1 MCINEHTTMT
11 VTEYIKELNAQYKT
25 GKATEHSYRPALKE
39 LLQSLLPKMTI
50 INEPK
55 RYDFGAP
62 DYILMRKDAP
72 VAFIEAKDFV
82 KTNDLAGRKENK
94 EQFDRYKQS
103 LDNIIFTDYLDFWL
117 YRNGEFVDSVRLAE
131 LKGDKIVLVSENEAK
146 FVSLIEHLANAQPQ
160 KITSSKKLAE
170 IMAGKARLLADV
182 IGRTL
187 TKDVDE
193 QGEIYGQMCAFKEVL
208 MHDITPE
215 SFADLY
221 AQTIAYG
228 MFAARLH
235 DTTPDTFSRQEAA
248 SLIPRTNPFLRQ
260 MFQYI
265 AGYDLDERVAWIVD
279 DLAEAFRA
287 SDINKVMAGY
297 GKRTRQTDP
306 MIHFYEDFLSAYDQ
320 RLRKNCGVYYTP
332 QPVVNY
338 IVRAV
343 DEILQSEFGLSM
355 GLADTS
361 KTKIEVLNQKRKKSD
376 KDTYEIET
384 HKVQI
389 LDPAT
394 GTGTFLAEVIH
405 AIHDKMK
412 GQQGLWQ
419 SYVEKH
425 LLPRLNG
432 FELLMASYAMAH
444 LKLDMVLAETGYEA
458 NNSQRLRVY
467 LTNSLEE
474 HHADTGT
481 LFANALSNEA
491 NQANHI
497 KRDAPVMVVLGNP
510 PYSGISGNNFDW
522 IMRLIDDY
530 KYVNGVHFNER
541 KHWLNDDYV
550 KFIRLGQSFVDKNN
564 EGVMAYINNHSFL
577 DNPTF
582 RGMRW
587 SLMQSFDKI
596 YIIDLHGNSKKKEVC
611 PDGSKDENVF
621 DIQQG
626 VSINIFIKN
635 GKKRKG
641 ELAEVYHYDIYG
653 KRQDKY
659 DYLTENS
666 LSSTA
671 FKRLEPNEPFCF
683 FVPRDESN
691 RVEYERGFRMDDV
704 FPLNTTGVLT
714 ARDGLV
720 IDIDKSSLHQRIKTF
735 CDMHYSDTDIRS
747 MFFGNRQEGKYPAG
761 DTRGWSL
768 STARKTIANYDHHT
782 NIKKIDYR
790 PFDTRY
796 IYYHS
801 SMVDWGREKVMRHF
815 IIGDNVGIVVGRQC
829 VSDWRYAFI
838 TNKICEFN
846 LTGTAG
852 RFGSGYAFPL
862 YTYHD
867 EHGTL
872 TRQPNLDMEIVGH
885 IADRIGLQFEEE
897 NSGNIEA
904 FCPMDL
910 LDYIY
915 GVLHSPSYRKKFNE
929 FLKVDFPRIPYPN
942 DAEEFRRIGKIGGEL
957 REVHLMEVKPPI
969 QTQFNVSGNNVVEA
983 TKITDGDSAD
993 VCKVWINAEQYFD
1006 NVPRVAWEFY
1016 IGGYQPAQ
1024 KWLKERKGMT
1034 LEWDD
1039 VMHYQRIISALC
1051 KTNELMNKIDE

>member
-11 VTEYIKELNAQYKT
+11 VTEYIKELNSQYKT

-39 LLQSLLPKMTI
+39 LLQSLLPKMTV
-50 INEPK
+50 INEPR

-146 FVSLIEHLANAQPQ
+146 FVTLIEHLANAQPQ

-235 DTTPDTFSRQEAA
+235 DTTPDTFSRQEA
-248 SLIPRTNPFLRQ
+248 SELIPRTNPFLRQ

-279 DLAEAFRA
+279 DLAEVFRA

-343 DEILQSEFGLSM
+343 DEILQSEFGLPM

-444 LKLDMVLAETGYEA
+444 LKLDMMLAETGYEA

-497 KRDAPVMVVLGNP
+497 KRDAPVMIVLGNP
-510 PYSGISGNNFDW
+510 PYSGESNNKGKW
-522 IMRLIDDY
+522 IMSLMEDY
-530 KYVNGVHFNER
+530 KREPNTDKPLNER
-541 KHWLNDDYV
+541 NPKWINDDYC
-550 KFIRLGQSFVDKNN
+550 KFIRLGQSFVDKNT
-564 EGVMAYINNHSFL
+564 EGVLAYINNHSFL

-626 VSINIFIKN
+626 VSINIFVKN
-635 GKKRKG
+635 GKKPKG
-641 ELAEVYHYDIYG
+641 ELAEVYHCDLYG
-653 KRQDKY
+653 VREFKYNYLLEHSFTTTDFTRIEPSAPFYFFIKRD
-659 DYLTENS
+659 
-666 LSSTA
+666 TA
-671 FKRLEPNEPFCF
+671 NEE
-683 FVPRDESN
+683 VYN
-691 RVEYERGFRMDDV
+691 RGFSVNDM
-704 FPLNTTGVLT
+704 FPVSTVGVVT
-714 ARDGLV
+714 AKDAVL
-720 IDIDKSSLHQRIKTF
+720 IDTSKSLLLDKVA
-735 CDMHYSDTDIRS
+735 DHYQIQPDK
-747 MFFGNRQEGKYPAG
+747 M
-761 DTRGWSL
+761 L
-768 STARKTIANYDHHT
+768 IAN
-782 NIKKIDYR
+782 IDYR
-790 PFDTRY
+790 PFDKRY
-796 IYYHS
+796 VYYDVS
-801 SMVDWGREKVMRHF
+801 KIERPREKVMRHF
-815 IIGDNVGIVVGRQC
+815 TIGDNVGLMTCRQTVIDWSHIGVSKYIVDDSR
-829 VSDWRYAFI
+829 VS
-838 TNKICEFN
+838 NKTKE
-846 LTGTAG
+846 
-852 RFGSGYAFPL
+852 RGYVFPL
-862 YTYHD
+862 YLYDTQD
-867 EHGTL
+867 GK
-872 TRQPNLDMEIVGH
+872 TRRPNLDMEIVGH

-897 NSGNIEA
+897 KSGNIEV

-915 GVLHSPSYRKKFNE
+915 GILHSPSYREQFKE
-929 FLKVDFPRIPYPN
+929 FLKVDFPRIPYPT
-942 DAEEFRRIGKIGGEL
+942 DANEFRRIAEIGGEL
-957 REVHLMEVKPPI
+957 RRVHLMEASLPLVTEFNIKGTPI
-969 QTQFNVSGNNVVEA
+969 VEA
-983 TKITDGDSAD
+983 IKVTDGNDDSL
-993 VCKVWINAEQYFD
+993 CKVWINDEQYFD

-1024 KWLKERKGMT
+1024 KWLKDRKGMK

-1039 VMHYQRIISALC
+1039 VMHYQRIISALY
-1051 KTNELMNKIDE
+1051 KTNELMSKIDE

>member
-1 MCINEHTTMT
+1 MT
-11 VTEYIKELNAQYKT
+11 VVEYIKELNAQYKT

-39 LLQSLLPKMTI
+39 LLQSLLPKMTV
-50 INEPK
+50 INEPR

-117 YRNGEFVDSVRLAE
+117 YRNGEFVDSVRIAE

-215 SFADLY
+215 SFADIY

-235 DTTPDTFSRQEAA
+235 DTTPDTFSRQEA
-248 SLIPRTNPFLRQ
+248 SELIPRTNPFLRQ

-361 KTKIEVLNQKRKKSD
+361 KTKIEVLNQKVKKSD

-405 AIHDKMK
+405 AIHNKMK

-510 PYSGISGNNFDW
+510 PYSGESNNKGKW
-522 IMRLIDDY
+522 IMSLMEDY
-530 KYVNGVHFNER
+530 KREPNTDKPLNER
-541 KHWLNDDYV
+541 NPKWINDDYC
-550 KFIRLGQSFVDKNN
+550 KFIRLGQSFVDKNT
-564 EGVMAYINNHSFL
+564 EGVLAYINNHSFL

-587 SLMQSFDKI
+587 SLMHSFDRI

-635 GKKRKG
+635 GKKRKD
-641 ELAEVYHYDIYG
+641 ELAEVYHCDLYG
-653 KRQDKY
+653 LREFKYNYLLEHSFTTTDFTRIEPSAPFYFFIKRD
-659 DYLTENS
+659 
-666 LSSTA
+666 TA
-671 FKRLEPNEPFCF
+671 NEE
-683 FVPRDESN
+683 VYN
-691 RVEYERGFRMDDV
+691 RGFAVNDM
-704 FPLNTTGVLT
+704 FPVSTVGVVT
-714 ARDGLV
+714 AKDAVL
-720 IDIDKSSLHQRIKTF
+720 IDTSKSLLLDKVA
-735 CDMHYSDTDIRS
+735 DHYQIQPDK
-747 MFFGNRQEGKYPAG
+747 M
-761 DTRGWSL
+761 L
-768 STARKTIANYDHHT
+768 IAN
-782 NIKKIDYR
+782 IDYR
-790 PFDTRY
+790 PFDKRY
-796 IYYHS
+796 VYYDVS
-801 SMVDWGREKVMRHF
+801 KIERPREKVMRHF
-815 IIGDNVGIVVGRQC
+815 TIGDNVGLMTCRQTVIDWSHIGVSKYIVDDSR
-829 VSDWRYAFI
+829 VS
-838 TNKICEFN
+838 NKTKE
-846 LTGTAG
+846 
-852 RFGSGYAFPL
+852 RGYVFPL
-862 YTYHD
+862 YLYD
-867 EHGTL
+867 AQDGKS
-872 TRQPNLDMEIVGH
+872 RRPNLDMEIVGQ
-885 IADRIGLQFEEE
+885 IAEKIGLQFEEE
-897 NSGNIEA
+897 KSGNIEA
-904 FCPMDL
+904 FYPMDL

-915 GVLHSPSYRKKFNE
+915 GILHSPSYREQFKE
-929 FLKVDFPRIPYPN
+929 FLKVDFPRIPYPT
-942 DAEEFRRIGKIGGEL
+942 DANEFRRVAEIGGEL
-957 REVHLMEVKPPI
+957 RRVHLMEASLPLVTEFNIKGTPI
-969 QTQFNVSGNNVVEA
+969 VEA
-983 TKITDGDSAD
+983 IKVTDGNDDSL
-993 VCKVWINAEQYFD
+993 CKVWINDEQYFD

-1024 KWLKERKGMT
+1024 KWLKDRKGMT

>member
-1 MCINEHTTMT
+1 MT
-11 VTEYIKELNAQYKT
+11 ALEYIKELNAQYQT

-39 LLQSLLPKMTI
+39 LLQTLLPKMTV

-62 DYILMRKDAP
+62 DYILIRNDVP
-72 VAFIEAKDFV
+72 TAFIEAKDFV

-131 LKGDKIVLVSENEAK
+131 LKGEKIVLVAENEAK
-146 FVSLIEHLANAQPQ
+146 FISLIEHLANAQPQ

-182 IGRTL
+182 IRRSL
-187 TKDVDE
+187 TEDIDEQSAIYNQMHAIKDVLID
-193 QGEIYGQMCAFKEVL
+193 
-208 MHDITPE
+208 DITPE
-215 SFADLY
+215 RFADIY
-221 AQTIAYG
+221 SQTIAYG

-235 DTTPDTFSRQEAA
+235 DTTLDTFSRKEAA
-248 SLIPRTNPFLRQ
+248 ELIPRTNPFLRQ

-279 DLAEAFRA
+279 DLAEAFRS
-287 SDINKVMAGY
+287 SDINKIMTGY

-306 MIHFYEDFLSAYDQ
+306 MIHFYEDFLKAYDPK
-320 RLRKNCGVYYTP
+320 LRKNCGVYYTP

-343 DEILQSEFGLSM
+343 DEILQSEFGLTD

-361 KTKIEVLNQKRKKSD
+361 KTKMTLLNQKRKKSD
-376 KDTYEIET
+376 KDTYEVET

-405 AIHDKMK
+405 AIHNKMA
-412 GQQGLWQ
+412 GQQGMWQ
-419 SYVEKH
+419 SYVEKD

-432 FELLMASYAMAH
+432 FELMMASYAMAH
-444 LKLDMVLAETGYEA
+444 LKLDIVLAETGYEPKKDE
-458 NNSQRLRVY
+458 RLRVY

-474 HHADTGT
+474 HHKEIDNLWSYA
-481 LFANALSNEA
+481 FSQEA
-491 NQANHI
+491 NGASRL
-497 KRDAPVMVVLGNP
+497 KRDYPVMVVIGNP
-510 PYSGISGNNFDW
+510 PYSGESNNKGKW
-522 IMRLIDDY
+522 ILSLMEDY
-530 KYVNGVHFNER
+530 KREPNTNEPLNER
-541 KHWLNDDYV
+541 NPKWINDDYC
-550 KFIRLGQSFVDKNN
+550 KFIRLGQSFVDKNA
-564 EGVMAYINNHSFL
+564 EGVLAYINNHSFL

-596 YIIDLHGNSKKKEVC
+596 YIMDLHGNSKKKEVC

-641 ELAEVYHYDIYG
+641 ELAEVSHCDLYG
-653 KRQDKY
+653 KRDAKY
-659 DYLTENS
+659 NYLLEHSFTTTDFARIEP
-666 LSSTA
+666 TA
-671 FKRLEPNEPFCF
+671 PFYFFIKRNTANEE
-683 FVPRDESN
+683 VYN
-691 RVEYERGFRMDDV
+691 RGFAVKDM
-704 FPLNTTGVLT
+704 FPTNTVGVVTAKDAILIDNNKAHLLNKVTEHYQIEP
-714 ARDGLV
+714 D
-720 IDIDKSSLHQRIKTF
+720 SSLATMI
-735 CDMHYSDTDIRS
+735 S
-747 MFFGNRQEGKYPAG
+747 
-761 DTRGWSL
+761 
-768 STARKTIANYDHHT
+768 
-782 NIKKIDYR
+782 YR
-790 PFDTRY
+790 PFDDRY
-796 IYYHS
+796 VYYDVTKIERS
-801 SMVDWGREKVMRHF
+801 REKVMRHF
-815 IIGDNVGIVVGRQC
+815 IEGDNAGIVVGRQC
-829 VSDWRYAFI
+829 VSDWRYVFV
-838 TNKICEFN
+838 TDKICELN

-852 RFGSGYAFPL
+852 RFGSGYVFPL

-867 EHGTL
+867 KNGSM
-872 TRQPNLDMEIVGH
+872 TRQPNLDMEIVGQ
-885 IADRIGLQFEEE
+885 IAEKIGLQFEVEK
-897 NSGNIEA
+897 SGDEA
-904 FCPMDL
+904 MFAPIDL

-915 GVLHSPSYRKKFNE
+915 GVLHSPSYRKEFNE
-929 FLKVDFPRIPYPN
+929 FLKVDFPRIPYPT
-942 DAEEFRRIGKIGGEL
+942 DAGEFRRIAKIGGEL
-957 REVHLMEVKPPI
+957 RKVHLMEVKPPI
-969 QTQFNVSGNNVVEA
+969 LTQFNVSGSNIVEV

-993 VCKVWINAEQYFD
+993 VCKIWINAEQYFD
-1006 NVPRVAWEFY
+1006 NVPRVAWEFF

-1024 KWLKERKGMT
+1024 KWLKDRKGIK

-1039 VMHYQRIISALC
+1039 VMHYQHIISALC
-1051 KTNELMNKIDE
+1051 RTEELMNKIDK

>member
-39 LLQSLLPKMTI
+39 LLQSLLPKLTV

-62 DYILMRKDAP
+62 DYILLRNDVP
-72 VAFIEAKDFV
+72 TAFIEAKDFV
-82 KTNDLAGRKENK
+82 KTNDLAGKKENK

-131 LKGDKIVLVSENEAK
+131 LKGDKIMLVSENEAK
-146 FVSLIEHLANAQPQ
+146 FVALIEHLGNAQPQ

-182 IGRTL
+182 IRKSL
-187 TKDVDE
+187 TEDIDEQNALYNQMHAIKDV
-193 QGEIYGQMCAFKEVL
+193 L
-208 MHDITPE
+208 MDDITPE
-215 SFADLY
+215 RFADIY

-235 DTTPDTFSRQEAA
+235 DTTPDTFSRKEAA
-248 SLIPRTNPFLRQ
+248 ELIPRTNPFLRQ

-279 DLAEAFRA
+279 DLAEAFRS

-306 MIHFYEDFLSAYDQ
+306 MIHFYEDFLKAYDPK
-320 RLRKNCGVYYTP
+320 LRKNCGVYYTP
-332 QPVVNY
+332 QPVVSY

-343 DEILQSEFGLSM
+343 DEILQSEFGLAD

-361 KTKIEVLNQKRKKSD
+361 KTKMSLLNQKVKKKD
-376 KDTYEIET
+376 KDTYDVAV

-405 AIHDKMK
+405 TIHNKMA
-412 GQQGLWQ
+412 GQQGMWQ
-419 SYVEKH
+419 SYVENH

-432 FELLMASYAMAH
+432 FELMMASYAMAH
-444 LKLDMVLAETGYEA
+444 LKLYMVLAETGYEPK
-458 NNSQRLRVY
+458 NNERLRVY

-474 HHADTGT
+474 HHNEMDNLWSYA
-481 LFANALSNEA
+481 FSQEA
-491 NQANHI
+491 NGASRL
-497 KRDAPVMVVLGNP
+497 KRDYPVMVVLGNP
-510 PYSGISGNNFDW
+510 PYSGESNNKSPW
-522 IMRLIDDY
+522 ILSLMDSY
-530 KYVNGVHFNER
+530 KREPNTNEPLKER
-541 KHWLNDDYV
+541 NPKWINDDYC
-550 KFIRLGQSFVDKNN
+550 KFIRLGQSFVDKNS

-635 GKKRKG
+635 GKKHKG
-641 ELAEVYHYDIYG
+641 ELAEVYHYDLYG
-653 KRQDKY
+653 KREVKY
-659 DYLTENS
+659 NYLLEHSFSTTDFTR
-666 LSSTA
+666 LSPTAPFYFFVNRSTA
-671 FKRLEPNEPFCF
+671 NEEAYNSGFSLCEAF
-683 FVPRDESN
+683 RTNATGIQTHRDAI
-691 RVEYERGFRMDDV
+691 
-704 FPLNTTGVLT
+704 L
-714 ARDGLV
+714 
-720 IDIDKSSLHQRIKTF
+720 IDIDQSELLKKVGEYYQIEADKSLVKAIS
-735 CDMHYSDTDIRS
+735 
-747 MFFGNRQEGKYPAG
+747 
-761 DTRGWSL
+761 
-768 STARKTIANYDHHT
+768 
-782 NIKKIDYR
+782 YR
-790 PFDTRY
+790 PFDNQY
-796 IYYHS
+796 IYYD
-801 SMVDWGREKVMRHF
+801 VAKVERPRIAVMQHLLS
-815 IIGDNVGIVVGRQC
+815 GDNISIVVGRQC
-829 VSDWRYAFI
+829 VSDWRYALVTKNI
-838 TNKICEFN
+838 SESN

-872 TRQPNLDMEIVGH
+872 TRQPNLDMEIVAKFAGK
-885 IADRIGLQFEEE
+885 IGLVFEAEK
-897 NSGNIEA
+897 SGNEA
-904 FCPMDL
+904 MFAPIDL

-957 REVHLMEVKPPI
+957 REVHLMKVKPPI
-969 QTQFNVSGNNVVEA
+969 QTQFNVSGSNVVEA

-1006 NVPRVAWEFY
+1006 NVPRVAWEFF

-1024 KWLKERKGMT
+1024 KWLKDRKGMK

-1039 VMHYQRIISALC
+1039 VKHYQHIIAALC
-1051 KTNELMNKIDE
+1051 KTDELMQQLDA

>member
-1 MCINEHTTMT
+1 MT
-11 VTEYIKELNAQYKT
+11 VVVEYIKELNAQYKT

-39 LLQSLLPKMTI
+39 LLQSLLSKMTI

-55 RYDFGAP
+55 RYNFGAP
-62 DYILMRKDAP
+62 DYILMRSDVP

-131 LKGDKIVLVSENEAK
+131 LKGDKIVLAVENEAK

-160 KITSSKKLAE
+160 KITSSKRLAE

-182 IGRTL
+182 IGKSL
-187 TKDVDE
+187 TQDIDE
-193 QGEIYGQMCAFKEVL
+193 QGEIYGQMCAFKDVL

-215 SFADLY
+215 QFADIY

-279 DLAEAFRA
+279 DLAEVFRA

-297 GKRTRQTDP
+297 GKRTRQQDP
-306 MIHFYEDFLSAYDQ
+306 MIHFYEDFLKAYDQ
-320 RLRKNCGVYYTP
+320 SLRKNCGVYYTP
-332 QPVVNY
+332 QPAVNY

-343 DEILQSEFGLSM
+343 DEILQSEFGLPM

-361 KTKIEVLNQKRKKSD
+361 KTKVKVLNQKVKKSD
-376 KDTYEIET
+376 KDTYEVET

-412 GQQGLWQ
+412 GQQGMWQ
-419 SYVEKH
+419 SYVESH

-510 PYSGISGNNFDW
+510 PYSGESNNKGKW
-522 IMRLIDDY
+522 IMSLMEDY
-530 KYVNGVHFNER
+530 KREPNTDKPLNER
-541 KHWLNDDYV
+541 NPKWINDDYC
-550 KFIRLGQSFVDKNN
+550 KFIRLGQSFVDKNT
-564 EGVMAYINNHSFL
+564 EGVLAYINNHSFL

-635 GKKRKG
+635 GNKRKG
-641 ELAEVYHYDIYG
+641 ELAEVYHCDLYG
-653 KRQDKY
+653 VREFKYNYLLEHSFTTTDFTRIEPSAPFYFFIKRDTANEALY
-659 DYLTENS
+659 NGGFS
-666 LSSTA
+666 LSDTFLMNA
-671 FKRLEPNEPFCF
+671 IGIQTH
-683 FVPRDESN
+683 RDA
-691 RVEYERGFRMDDV
+691 
-704 FPLNTTGVLT
+704 VL
-714 ARDGLV
+714 
-720 IDIDKSSLHQRIKTF
+720 IDADKSELLRKVAEYYKIDADKG
-735 CDMHYSDTDIRS
+735 YV
-747 MFFGNRQEGKYPAG
+747 
-761 DTRGWSL
+761 
-768 STARKTIANYDHHT
+768 KTIS
-782 NIKKIDYR
+782 YR
-790 PFDTRY
+790 PFDNQY
-796 IYYHS
+796 IYY
-801 SMVDWGREKVMRHF
+801 DTTKVERPRTAVMQHLLM
-815 IIGDNVGIVVGRQC
+815 GDNISIVVGRQC
-829 VSDWRYAFI
+829 VSDWRYALVTRSI
-838 TNKICEFN
+838 SESN

-852 RFGSGYAFPL
+852 RFGSGYVFPL
-862 YTYHD
+862 YLYD
-867 EHGTL
+867 AQDGKS
-872 TRQPNLDMEIVGH
+872 RRPNLDMEIVGQ
-885 IADRIGLQFEEE
+885 IAEKIGLQFEAEL
-897 NSGNIEA
+897 SGNDGTFAPI
-904 FCPMDL
+904 DL

-915 GVLHSPSYRKKFNE
+915 GVLHTPSYREQYKE
-929 FLKVDFPRIPYPN
+929 FLKTDFPRIPYPV
-942 DAEEFRRIGKIGGEL
+942 DANEFRRIAEIGGEL
-957 REVHLMEVKPPI
+957 RRVHLMEAPLPMV
-969 QTQFNVSGNNVVEA
+969 TEFNVAGSNIVEA
-983 TKITDGDSAD
+983 VKVTDGNGDGL
-993 VCKVWINAEQYFD
+993 CKVWINAEQYFD
-1006 NVPRVAWEFY
+1006 NVPRVAWDFY

-1024 KWLKERKGMT
+1024 KWLKDRKGMT

-1051 KTNELMNKIDE
+1051 KTNELMQQLDA

>member
-1 MCINEHTTMT
+1 MT
-11 VTEYIKELNAQYKT
+11 ISEYIKELNSQYKT

-39 LLQSLLPKMTI
+39 LLQTLLPELTV
-50 INEPK
+50 INEPR

-62 DYILMRKDAP
+62 DYILLRQDVPM
-72 VAFIEAKDFV
+72 AFIEAKDFV

-117 YRNGEFVDSVRLAE
+117 YRDGEFVDSVRLAE
-131 LKGDKIVLVSENEAK
+131 LKGDRIVLVAENEAK
-146 FVSLIEHLANAQPQ
+146 FVSLINHLASGQPQ

-182 IGRTL
+182 IYKSL
-187 TKDVDE
+187 TKEVDE

-235 DTTPDTFSRQEAA
+235 DTTPDTFSRQEA
-248 SLIPRTNPFLRQ
+248 SELIPRTNPFLRQ

-279 DLAEAFRA
+279 DLAEAFRV
-287 SDINKVMAGY
+287 SDINKVMKGY

-306 MIHFYEDFLSAYDQ
+306 MIHFYEDFLMAYDQ

-343 DEILQSEFGLSM
+343 DEVLQTELGLPM

-361 KTKIEVLNQKRKKSD
+361 KTTVKVLNQKSKKRD

-444 LKLDMVLAETGYEA
+444 LKLDMVLAETGYIP
-458 NNSQRLRVY
+458 NSNQRLRVY

-474 HHADTGT
+474 YHSDVGT
-481 LFANALSNEA
+481 IFANALSNEA
-491 NQANHI
+491 NQASHI

-510 PYSGISGNNFDW
+510 PYSGESNNKGEW
-522 IMRLIDDY
+522 IMSLMEDY
-530 KYVNGVHFNER
+530 KREPNTDEPLKER
-541 KHWLNDDYV
+541 NPKMINDDYC
-550 KFIRLGQSFVDKNN
+550 KFIRLGQSFVDKNT
-564 EGVMAYINNHSFL
+564 EGVLAYINNHSFL
-577 DNPTF
+577 DNITF

-596 YIIDLHGNSKKKEVC
+596 YIIDLHGNSKRKEIC

-626 VSINIFIKN
+626 VSINIFVKN
-635 GKKRKG
+635 GKKRKD
-641 ELAEVYHYDIYG
+641 ELAEVYHCDLYG
-653 KRQDKY
+653 MRKFKYNYLLEHSFATTDFNRIEPTAPFYFFIRRNTINEESYNEGFSLKSLFIVNASGITTHHDAILIDSSKRALLNKVAEY
-659 DYLTENS
+659 Y
-666 LSSTA
+666 
-671 FKRLEPNEPFCF
+671 KI
-683 FVPRDESN
+683 VPD
-691 RVEYERGFRMDDV
+691 
-704 FPLNTTGVLT
+704 
-714 ARDGLV
+714 
-720 IDIDKSSLHQRIKTF
+720 SSLVEQI
-735 CDMHYSDTDIRS
+735 
-747 MFFGNRQEGKYPAG
+747 G
-761 DTRGWSL
+761 
-768 STARKTIANYDHHT
+768 
-782 NIKKIDYR
+782 YR
-790 PFDTRY
+790 PFDDRFV
-796 IYYHS
+796 YYDVS
-801 SMVDWGREKVMRHF
+801 KVERPREKVMKHF
-815 IIGDNVGIVVGRQC
+815 MLGDNIGLMSCRQTVTDWSHIGVTTKMIEC
-829 VSDWRYAFI
+829 TRVS
-838 TNKICEFN
+838 NKTREK
-846 LTGTAG
+846 TYT
-852 RFGSGYAFPL
+852 FPL
-862 YTYHD
+862 YTYYD
-867 EHGTL
+867 ECGST
-872 TRQPNLDMEIVGH
+872 TRHPNLDMEIVGK
-885 IADRIGLQFEEE
+885 IAEKIGLQFEEE
-897 NSGNIEA
+897 KSGNIEA

-915 GVLHSPSYRKKFNE
+915 GILHSPSYREQFKE
-929 FLKVDFPRIPYPN
+929 FLKVDFPCIPYPT
-942 DAEEFRRIGKIGGEL
+942 DANEFRRVAEIGGEL
-957 REVHLMEVKPPI
+957 RRVHLMEASLPLVTEFNIKGAPI
-969 QTQFNVSGNNVVEA
+969 VEA
-983 TKITDGDSAD
+983 IKVTDGNDDSL
-993 VCKVWINAEQYFD
+993 CKVWINDEQYFD

-1024 KWLKERKGMT
+1024 KWLKDRKGMT
-1034 LEWDD
+1034 LDFEHI
-1039 VMHYQRIISALC
+1039 MHYQYIVSALC
-1051 KTNELMNKIDE
+1051 KTHELMNKIDNIE

>member
-1 MCINEHTTMT
+1 MT
-11 VTEYIKELNAQYKT
+11 ALEYIKELNAQYQT

-39 LLQSLLPKMTI
+39 LLQTLLPKMTV

-62 DYILMRKDAP
+62 DYILIRNDVP
-72 VAFIEAKDFV
+72 TAFIEAKDFV

-131 LKGDKIVLVSENEAK
+131 LKGEKIVLVAENEAK
-146 FVSLIEHLANAQPQ
+146 FISLIEHLANAQPQ

-182 IGRTL
+182 IRRSL
-187 TKDVDE
+187 TEDIDEQSAIYNQMHAIKDVLID
-193 QGEIYGQMCAFKEVL
+193 
-208 MHDITPE
+208 DITPE
-215 SFADLY
+215 RFADIY
-221 AQTIAYG
+221 SQTIAYG

-235 DTTPDTFSRQEAA
+235 DTTLDTFSRKEAA
-248 SLIPRTNPFLRQ
+248 ELIPRTNPFLRQ

-279 DLAEAFRA
+279 DLAEAFRS
-287 SDINKVMAGY
+287 SDINKIMTGY

-306 MIHFYEDFLSAYDQ
+306 MIHFYEDFLKAYDPK
-320 RLRKNCGVYYTP
+320 LRKNCGVYYTP

-343 DEILQSEFGLSM
+343 DEILQSEFSLTD

-361 KTKIEVLNQKRKKSD
+361 KTKMTLLNQKRKKSD
-376 KDTYEIET
+376 KDTYEVET

-405 AIHDKMK
+405 AIHNKMA
-412 GQQGLWQ
+412 GQQGMWQ
-419 SYVEKH
+419 SYVEKD

-432 FELLMASYAMAH
+432 FELMMASYAMAH
-444 LKLDMVLAETGYEA
+444 LKLDMVLAETGYEPKKDE
-458 NNSQRLRVY
+458 RLRVY

-474 HHADTGT
+474 HHKEIDNLWSYA
-481 LFANALSNEA
+481 FSQEA
-491 NQANHI
+491 NGASRL
-497 KRDAPVMVVLGNP
+497 KRDYPVMVVIGNP
-510 PYSGISGNNFDW
+510 PYSGESNNKGKW
-522 IMRLIDDY
+522 ILSLMEDY
-530 KYVNGVHFNER
+530 KREPNTNEPLNER
-541 KHWLNDDYV
+541 NPKWINDDYC
-550 KFIRLGQSFVDKNN
+550 KFIRLGQSFVDKNA
-564 EGVMAYINNHSFL
+564 EGVLAYINNHSFL

-596 YIIDLHGNSKKKEVC
+596 YIMDLHGNSKKKEVC

-635 GKKRKG
+635 GKKCKG
-641 ELAEVYHYDIYG
+641 ELAEVSHCDLYG
-653 KRQDKY
+653 KRDAKY
-659 DYLTENS
+659 NYLLEHSFTTTDFARIEP
-666 LSSTA
+666 TA
-671 FKRLEPNEPFCF
+671 PFYFFIKRNTANEE
-683 FVPRDESN
+683 VYN
-691 RVEYERGFRMDDV
+691 RGFAVKDM
-704 FPLNTTGVLT
+704 FPTNTVGVVTAKDAILIDNNKAHLLNKVTEHYQIEP
-714 ARDGLV
+714 D
-720 IDIDKSSLHQRIKTF
+720 SSLATMI
-735 CDMHYSDTDIRS
+735 S
-747 MFFGNRQEGKYPAG
+747 
-761 DTRGWSL
+761 
-768 STARKTIANYDHHT
+768 
-782 NIKKIDYR
+782 YR
-790 PFDTRY
+790 PFDDRY
-796 IYYHS
+796 VYYDVTKIERS
-801 SMVDWGREKVMRHF
+801 REKVMRHF
-815 IIGDNVGIVVGRQC
+815 IEGDNAGIVVGRQC
-829 VSDWRYAFI
+829 VSDWRYVFV
-838 TNKICEFN
+838 TDKICELN

-852 RFGSGYAFPL
+852 RFGSGYVFPL

-867 EHGTL
+867 ENGSM
-872 TRQPNLDMEIVGH
+872 TRQPNLDMEIVGQ
-885 IADRIGLQFEEE
+885 IAEKIGLQFEVEK
-897 NSGNIEA
+897 SGDEA
-904 FCPMDL
+904 MFAPIDL

-915 GVLHSPSYRKKFNE
+915 GVLHSPSYRKEFNE
-929 FLKVDFPRIPYPN
+929 FLKVDFPRIPYPT
-942 DAEEFRRIGKIGGEL
+942 DAGEFRRIAKIGGEL
-957 REVHLMEVKPPI
+957 RKVHLMEVKPPI
-969 QTQFNVSGNNVVEA
+969 LTQFNVSGSNIVEA

-993 VCKVWINAEQYFD
+993 VCKIWINAEQYFD
-1006 NVPRVAWEFY
+1006 NVPRVAWEFF

-1024 KWLKERKGMT
+1024 KWLKDRKGIK

-1039 VMHYQRIISALC
+1039 VMHYQHIISALC
-1051 KTNELMNKIDE
+1051 RTEELMNKIDK

>member
-1 MCINEHTTMT
+1 MT
-11 VTEYIKELNAQYKT
+11 VVVEYIKELNAQYKT

-39 LLQSLLPKMTI
+39 LLQSLLSKMTI

-55 RYDFGAP
+55 RYNFGAP
-62 DYILMRKDAP
+62 DYILMRSDVP

-117 YRNGEFVDSVRLAE
+117 YCNGEFVDSVRIAE
-131 LKGDKIVLVSENEAK
+131 LKGDKIVLAVENEAK

-160 KITSSKKLAE
+160 KITSSKRLAE

-182 IGRTL
+182 IGKSL
-187 TKDVDE
+187 TQDIDE

-215 SFADLY
+215 QFADIY

-235 DTTPDTFSRQEAA
+235 DKTPDTFSRQEAA

-297 GKRTRQTDP
+297 GKRTRQQDP

-343 DEILQSEFGLSM
+343 DEILQSEFGLPM

-361 KTKIEVLNQKRKKSD
+361 KTKIEVLNQKVKKSD

-444 LKLDMVLAETGYEA
+444 LKLDMVLSETGYEA
-458 NNSQRLRVY
+458 NSNERLRVY

-497 KRDAPVMVVLGNP
+497 KRDAPVMVVIGNP
-510 PYSGISGNNFDW
+510 PYSGISANNFEW
-522 IMRLIDDY
+522 IMRLIEDY

-564 EGVMAYINNHSFL
+564 EGVLAYINNHSFL

-596 YIIDLHGNSKKKEVC
+596 YIIDLHGNSKKKEIC

-641 ELAEVYHYDIYG
+641 ELAEVYHCDLYG

-666 LSSTA
+666 LSSTS
-671 FKRLEPNEPFCF
+671 FKRLEPNEPFYLF
-683 FVPRDESN
+683 IPRDESH
-691 RVEYERGFRMDDV
+691 RAEYEKGFRVDDM
-704 FPLNTTGVLT
+704 FPMNTSGIV
-714 ARDGLV
+714 
-720 IDIDKSSLHQRIKTF
+720 
-735 CDMHYSDTDIRS
+735 S
-747 MFFGNRQEGKYPAG
+747 MG
-761 DTRGWSL
+761 DTF
-768 STARKTIANYDHHT
+768 AIANTREELKQRLEHLMETDYSSAKLTQEYNLGKNYADFILT
-782 NIKKIDYR
+782 SKKSLNLDVSAIVPYSYR
-790 PFDTRY
+790 PFDIKYTY
-796 IYYHS
+796 F
-801 SMVDWGREKVMRHF
+801 DNKVLWRPRTSVMQHF
-815 IIGDNVGIVVGRQC
+815 ILGDNVGLVVSRQC
-829 VSDWRYAFI
+829 ASDWRYVFV

-862 YTYHD
+862 YTYYN
-867 EHGTL
+867 EYGSM
-872 TRQPNLDMEIVGH
+872 TRQPNLDMKIVGQ
-885 IADRIGLQFEEE
+885 IAEKIGLQFEAEQ
-897 NSGNIEA
+897 SGNDGTFAPI
-904 FCPMDL
+904 DL

-915 GVLHSPSYRKKFNE
+915 GVLHTPSYREQYKE
-929 FLKVDFPRIPYPN
+929 FLKTDFPRIPYPA
-942 DAEEFRRIGKIGGEL
+942 DANEFRRIAKVGGEL
-957 REVHLMEVKPPI
+957 RRVHLMEAPLPMV
-969 QTQFNVSGNNVVEA
+969 TEFNVAGSNIVEA
-983 TKITDGDSAD
+983 VKVTDGNGDGL
-993 VCKVWINAEQYFD
+993 CKVWINAEQYFD

-1024 KWLKERKGMT
+1024 KWLKDRKGMT

-1051 KTNELMNKIDE
+1051 KTNELMQQLDA

>member
-1 MCINEHTTMT
+1 MT

-39 LLQSLLPKMTI
+39 LLQSLLPKMTV
-50 INEPK
+50 INEPR

-117 YRNGEFVDSVRLAE
+117 YRNGEFVDSVRIAE

-235 DTTPDTFSRQEAA
+235 DTTPDTFSRQEA
-248 SLIPRTNPFLRQ
+248 SELIPRTNPFLRQ

-343 DEILQSEFGLSM
+343 DEILQSEFSLPM

-458 NNSQRLRVY
+458 NNSQRLRIY

-497 KRDAPVMVVLGNP
+497 KRDAPVMVILGNP
-510 PYSGISGNNFDW
+510 PYSGESNNKGKW
-522 IMRLIDDY
+522 IMSLMEDY
-530 KYVNGVHFNER
+530 KREPNTDKPLNER
-541 KHWLNDDYV
+541 NPKWINDDYC
-550 KFIRLGQSFVDKNN
+550 KFIRLGQSFVDKNT
-564 EGVMAYINNHSFL
+564 EGVLAYINNHSFL

-587 SLMQSFDKI
+587 SLMQSFDRI

-635 GKKRKG
+635 GKKPEG
-641 ELAEVYHYDIYG
+641 ELAEVYHCDLYG
-653 KRQDKY
+653 LREFKYNYLLEHSFTTTDFTRIEPSAPFYFFIKRD
-659 DYLTENS
+659 
-666 LSSTA
+666 TA
-671 FKRLEPNEPFCF
+671 NEE
-683 FVPRDESN
+683 VYN
-691 RVEYERGFRMDDV
+691 RGFAVNDM
-704 FPLNTTGVLT
+704 FPVSTVGVVT
-714 ARDGLV
+714 AKDAVL
-720 IDIDKSSLHQRIKTF
+720 IDTSKSLLLDKVA
-735 CDMHYSDTDIRS
+735 DHYQIQPDK
-747 MFFGNRQEGKYPAG
+747 M
-761 DTRGWSL
+761 L
-768 STARKTIANYDHHT
+768 IAN
-782 NIKKIDYR
+782 IDYR
-790 PFDTRY
+790 PFDKRY
-796 IYYHS
+796 VYYDVS
-801 SMVDWGREKVMRHF
+801 KIERPREKVMRHF
-815 IIGDNVGIVVGRQC
+815 TIGDNVGLMTCRQTVIDWSHIGVSKYIVDDSR
-829 VSDWRYAFI
+829 VS
-838 TNKICEFN
+838 NKTKE
-846 LTGTAG
+846 
-852 RFGSGYAFPL
+852 RGYVFPL
-862 YTYHD
+862 YLYD
-867 EHGTL
+867 AQDGK
-872 TRQPNLDMEIVGH
+872 TRRPNLDMEIVGQ

-897 NSGNIEA
+897 KSGDEA
-904 FCPMDL
+904 MFAPIDL

-915 GVLHSPSYRKKFNE
+915 GILHSPSYREQFKE
-929 FLKVDFPRIPYPN
+929 FLKVDFPRIPYPT
-942 DAEEFRRIGKIGGEL
+942 DANEFRRVAEIGGEL
-957 REVHLMEVKPPI
+957 RRVHLMEASLPLV
-969 QTQFNVSGNNVVEA
+969 TEFNVSGSNKVEA
-983 TKITDGDSAD
+983 IKITEDGDGL
-993 VCKVWINAEQYFD
+993 CKVWINDEQYFD
-1006 NVPRVAWEFY
+1006 NVPCVAWEFY

-1024 KWLKERKGMT
+1024 KWLKDRKGMI
-1034 LEWDD
+1034 LDIDD
-1039 VMHYQRIISALC
+1039 IVHYQHMISALC
-1051 KTNELMNKIDE
+1051 RTNELMSKIDE

>member
-1 MCINEHTTMT
+1 MT
-11 VTEYIKELNAQYKT
+11 PLEYIKELNEQYKT
-25 GKATEHSYRPALKE
+25 GKATEHSYRPALKD

-55 RYDFGAP
+55 RYNFGAP
-62 DYILMRKDAP
+62 DYILMRSDVP

-82 KTNDLAGRKENK
+82 QTNDLAGRKENK

-117 YRNGEFVDSVRLAE
+117 YRNGELVDSVRLAE
-131 LKGDKIVLVSENEAK
+131 LRGDKIVLVNENEAK
-146 FVSLIEHLANAQPQ
+146 FVALIEHLANAQPQ

-182 IGRTL
+182 IRQSL
-187 TKDVDE
+187 TKDIDE
-193 QGEIYGQMCAFKEVL
+193 QGTIYGQMCAFKGVL

-215 SFADLY
+215 RFADIY
-221 AQTIAYG
+221 AQTVAYG

-235 DTTPDTFSRQEAA
+235 DKTPDTFSRQEAA
-248 SLIPRTNPFLRQ
+248 GLIPRTNPFLRQ

-265 AGYDLDERVAWIVD
+265 AAYDLDDRVSWIID

-297 GKRTRQTDP
+297 GKRTRQDDP
-306 MIHFYEDFLSAYDQ
+306 MIHFYEDFLKAYDQ
-320 RLRKNCGVYYTP
+320 SLRKNCGVYYTP

-343 DEILQSEFGLSM
+343 DEILQTEFGLAD

-361 KTKIEVLNQKRKKSD
+361 MTPKGQ
-376 KDTYEIET
+376 

-412 GQQGLWQ
+412 GQQGMWQ

-458 NNSQRLRVY
+458 NSTQRLRVY

-474 HHADTGT
+474 YHPDTGT
-481 LFANALSNEA
+481 LFANTLSNEA
-491 NQANHI
+491 NEANHI
-497 KRDAPVMVVLGNP
+497 KRDAPVMVVVGNP
-510 PYSGISGNNFDW
+510 PYSGESNNKGDAFKW
-522 IMRLIDDY
+522 ITSLMDDY
-530 KYVNGVHFNER
+530 KREPDTDKPLNER
-541 KHWLNDDYV
+541 NPKWINDDYC
-550 KFIRLGQSFVDKNN
+550 KFIRLGQAFVDKNT
-564 EGVMAYINNHSFL
+564 EGVLAYINSHSFL

-587 SLMQSFDKI
+587 NLMQSFDKI
-596 YIIDLHGNSKKKEVC
+596 YIIDLHGNSKKKEAC

-626 VSINIFIKN
+626 VSINIFIKK

-641 ELAEVYHYDIYG
+641 KLAEVYHCDLYG
-653 KRQDKY
+653 KRKVKY
-659 DYLTENS
+659 DYLSEHTF
-666 LSSTA
+666 STTDFTRITPTA
-671 FKRLEPNEPFCF
+671 PFYFFMKRDTANEALY
-683 FVPRDESN
+683 N
-691 RVEYERGFRMDDV
+691 GGFAVNDM
-704 FPLNTTGVLT
+704 FPLNNVGVVT
-714 ARDGLV
+714 SRDRLV
-720 IDIDKSSLHQRIKTF
+720 IDSDKEALLSRIKYFADPT
-735 CDMHYSDTDIRS
+735 MSDGEVRTH
-747 MFFGNRQEGKYPAG
+747 FFGEKGRGDYLAG
-761 DTRGWSL
+761 DNRDWKMS
-768 STARKTIANYDHHT
+768 IAKASIASIDHSQYV
-782 NIKKIDYR
+782 KPMSYR

-801 SMVDWGREKVMRHF
+801 AMIDFGREKVMQHF
-815 IIGDNVGIVVGRQC
+815 LIGDNVGIVVGRQC
-829 VSDWRYAFI
+829 VSDWRYAFV
-838 TNKICEFN
+838 TDKICEFN

-852 RFGSGYAFPL
+852 RFGSGYVFPL
-862 YTYHD
+862 YTYNSID
-867 EHGTL
+867 NNL
-872 TRQPNLDMEIVGH
+872 FTRRPNLNMEIVGE
-885 IADRIGLQFEEE
+885 IADRIGLTFEAEPNDNE
-897 NSGNIEA
+897 GA
-904 FCPMDL
+904 FSPIDL

-915 GVLHSPSYRKKFNE
+915 GILHSPSYRERFNE
-929 FLKVDFPRIPYPN
+929 FLKVDFPRIPYPA
-942 DAEEFRRIGKIGGEL
+942 DANEFRRIAEIGGEL
-957 REVHLMEVKPPI
+957 RRVHLMEVQLPMVTEFNIKGTPI
-969 QTQFNVSGNNVVEA
+969 VEA
-983 TKITDGDSAD
+983 IKVTDGNDDSL
-993 VCKVWINAEQYFD
+993 CKVWINDEQYFD

-1024 KWLKERKGMT
+1024 KWLKDRKGMK
-1034 LEWDD
+1034 LEWDE
-1039 VMHYQRIISALC
+1039 VKHYQHIISALC
-1051 KTNELMNKIDE
+1051 KTNELMQQLDK

>member
-1 MCINEHTTMT
+1 MT
-11 VTEYIKELNAQYKT
+11 LSEYIKELNSQYKT

-39 LLQSLLPKMTI
+39 LLQSLLPKLTV

-62 DYILMRKDAP
+62 DYILLRNDVP
-72 VAFIEAKDFV
+72 TAFIEAKDFV
-82 KTNDLAGRKENK
+82 KTNDLAGKKENK

-131 LKGDKIVLVSENEAK
+131 LKGDKIMLVSENEAK
-146 FVSLIEHLANAQPQ
+146 FVALIEHLGNAQPQ

-182 IGRTL
+182 IRKSL
-187 TKDVDE
+187 TEDIDEQNALYNQMHAIKDV
-193 QGEIYGQMCAFKEVL
+193 L
-208 MHDITPE
+208 MDDITPE
-215 SFADLY
+215 RFADIY

-235 DTTPDTFSRQEAA
+235 DTTPDTFSRKEAA
-248 SLIPRTNPFLRQ
+248 ELIPRTNPFLRQ

-287 SDINKVMAGY
+287 SDINKIMAGY

-306 MIHFYEDFLSAYDQ
+306 MIHFYEDFLKAYDPK
-320 RLRKNCGVYYTP
+320 LRKNCGVYYTP
-332 QPVVNY
+332 QPVVSY

-343 DEILQSEFGLSM
+343 DEILQSEFGLAD

-361 KTKIEVLNQKRKKSD
+361 KTKMSLLNQKVKKKD
-376 KDTYEIET
+376 KDTYDVAV

-405 AIHDKMK
+405 TIHNKMA
-412 GQQGLWQ
+412 GQQGMWQ
-419 SYVEKH
+419 SYVENH

-432 FELLMASYAMAH
+432 FELMMASYAMAH
-444 LKLDMVLAETGYEA
+444 LKLDMVLAETGYEPK
-458 NNSQRLRVY
+458 NNERLRVY

-474 HHADTGT
+474 HHNEMDNLWSYA
-481 LFANALSNEA
+481 FSQEA
-491 NQANHI
+491 NGASRL
-497 KRDAPVMVVLGNP
+497 KRDYPVMVVLGNP
-510 PYSGISGNNFDW
+510 PYSGESNNKSPW
-522 IMRLIDDY
+522 ILSLMDSY
-530 KYVNGVHFNER
+530 KREPNTNEPLKER
-541 KHWLNDDYV
+541 NPKWINDDYC
-550 KFIRLGQSFVDKNN
+550 KFIRLGQSFVDKNS

-635 GKKRKG
+635 GKKHKG
-641 ELAEVYHYDIYG
+641 ELAEVYHYDLYG
-653 KRQDKY
+653 KRDVKY
-659 DYLTENS
+659 NYLLEHSFSTTDFTR
-666 LSSTA
+666 LSPTA
-671 FKRLEPNEPFCF
+671 PFYF
-683 FVPRDESN
+683 FVN
-691 RVEYERGFRMDDV
+691 RSTDNEEVYNRGFSVNDM
-704 FPLNTTGVLT
+704 FPVSTVGVVT
-714 ARDGLV
+714 AKDAVL
-720 IDIDKSSLHQRIKTF
+720 IDTSKSLLLDKVA
-735 CDMHYSDTDIRS
+735 DHYQIQPDK
-747 MFFGNRQEGKYPAG
+747 M
-761 DTRGWSL
+761 L
-768 STARKTIANYDHHT
+768 IAN
-782 NIKKIDYR
+782 IDYR
-790 PFDTRY
+790 PFDKRY
-796 IYYHS
+796 VYYDVS
-801 SMVDWGREKVMRHF
+801 KIERPREKVMRHF
-815 IIGDNVGIVVGRQC
+815 IEGDNVGIVVGRQC
-829 VSDWRYAFI
+829 VSDWRYVFV

-852 RFGSGYAFPL
+852 RFGSGYVFPL
-862 YTYHD
+862 YLYD
-867 EHGTL
+867 AQDGKS
-872 TRQPNLDMEIVGH
+872 RRPNLDMEIVGQ
-885 IADRIGLQFEEE
+885 IAEKIGLQFEEE
-897 NSGNIEA
+897 KSGNIEA

-915 GVLHSPSYRKKFNE
+915 GILHSPSYREQFKE
-929 FLKVDFPRIPYPN
+929 FLKVDFPRIPYPT
-942 DAEEFRRIGKIGGEL
+942 DANEFRRIAEIGGEL
-957 REVHLMEVKPPI
+957 RRVHLMEASLPLV
-969 QTQFNVSGNNVVEA
+969 TEFNVSGSNKVEA
-983 TKITDGDSAD
+983 IKITEGGDGL
-993 VCKVWINAEQYFD
+993 CKVWINDKQYFD

-1024 KWLKERKGMT
+1024 KWLKDRKGMT

-1051 KTNELMNKIDE
+1051 KTNELMSKIDE

>member
-39 LLQSLLPKMTI
+39 LLQSLLPKMTV
-50 INEPK
+50 INEPR

-146 FVSLIEHLANAQPQ
+146 FISLIEHLANAQPQ

-235 DTTPDTFSRQEAA
+235 DTTPDTFSRQEA
-248 SLIPRTNPFLRQ
+248 SELIPRTNPFLRQ

-343 DEILQSEFGLSM
+343 DEILQSEFGLPM

-510 PYSGISGNNFDW
+510 PYSGESNNKGKW
-522 IMRLIDDY
+522 IMSLMEDY
-530 KYVNGVHFNER
+530 KREPNTDKPLNER
-541 KHWLNDDYV
+541 NPKWINDDYC
-550 KFIRLGQSFVDKNN
+550 KFIRLGQSFVDKNT
-564 EGVMAYINNHSFL
+564 EGVLAYINNHSFL

-587 SLMQSFDKI
+587 SLMQSFDRI

-626 VSINIFIKN
+626 VSINIFVKN
-635 GKKRKG
+635 GKKPEG
-641 ELAEVYHYDIYG
+641 ELAEVYHCDLYG
-653 KRQDKY
+653 LREFKYNYLLEYSFTTTDFTRIEPSAPFYFFMKRD
-659 DYLTENS
+659 
-666 LSSTA
+666 TA
-671 FKRLEPNEPFCF
+671 NEE
-683 FVPRDESN
+683 VYN
-691 RVEYERGFRMDDV
+691 RGFSVNDM
-704 FPLNTTGVLT
+704 FPVSTVGVVT
-714 ARDGLV
+714 AKDAVL
-720 IDIDKSSLHQRIKTF
+720 IDTSKSLLLDKVA
-735 CDMHYSDTDIRS
+735 DHYQIQPDK
-747 MFFGNRQEGKYPAG
+747 M
-761 DTRGWSL
+761 L
-768 STARKTIANYDHHT
+768 IAN
-782 NIKKIDYR
+782 IDYR
-790 PFDTRY
+790 PFDKRY
-796 IYYHS
+796 VYYDVS
-801 SMVDWGREKVMRHF
+801 KIERPREKVMRHF
-815 IIGDNVGIVVGRQC
+815 IEGDNVGLIFSRQ
-829 VSDWRYAFI
+829 AI
-838 TNKICEFN
+838 TNNWSHIQATTAMSDNRVHYSNKGIPIC
-846 LTGTAG
+846 A
-852 RFGSGYAFPL
+852 PL
-862 YTYHD
+862 YLFD
-867 EHGTL
+867 AQDGN
-872 TRQPNLDMEIVGH
+872 TRRPNLDMEIVGQ
-885 IADRIGLQFEEE
+885 IAEKIALQFEEE
-897 NSGNIEA
+897 KSGNIEA

-915 GVLHSPSYRKKFNE
+915 GILHSPSYREQFKE
-929 FLKVDFPRIPYPN
+929 FLKVDFPRIPYPT
-942 DAEEFRRIGKIGGEL
+942 DANEFRRVAEIGGEL
-957 REVHLMEVKPPI
+957 RGVHLMEASLPLV
-969 QTQFNVSGNNVVEA
+969 TEFNVSGSNKVEA
-983 TKITDGDSAD
+983 IKIAEGGDGL
-993 VCKVWINAEQYFD
+993 CKVWINDEQYFD

-1024 KWLKERKGMT
+1024 KWLKDRKGMT

-1051 KTNELMNKIDE
+1051 KTNELMSKIDE

>member
-1 MCINEHTTMT
+1 MT
-11 VTEYIKELNAQYKT
+11 VVEYIKELNAQYKT

-39 LLQSLLPKMTI
+39 LLQSLLPKMTV
-50 INEPK
+50 INEPR

-131 LKGDKIVLVSENEAK
+131 LKGDKIVLVSDNEAK
-146 FVSLIEHLANAQPQ
+146 FVLLIEHLANAQPQ

-235 DTTPDTFSRQEAA
+235 DTTPDTFSRQEA
-248 SLIPRTNPFLRQ
+248 SELIPRTNPFLRQ

-343 DEILQSEFGLSM
+343 DEILQSEFSLSM

-361 KTKIEVLNQKRKKSD
+361 KTKIEVLNQKVKKSD

-510 PYSGISGNNFDW
+510 PYSGESNNKGKW
-522 IMRLIDDY
+522 IMSLMDDY
-530 KYVNGVHFNER
+530 KREPNTDKPLNER
-541 KHWLNDDYV
+541 NPKWINDDYC
-550 KFIRLGQSFVDKNN
+550 KFIRLGQSFVDKNT
-564 EGVMAYINNHSFL
+564 EGVLAYINNHSFL

-587 SLMQSFDKI
+587 SLMQSFDRI

-635 GKKRKG
+635 GKKPEG
-641 ELAEVYHYDIYG
+641 ELAEVYHCDLYG
-653 KRQDKY
+653 LREFKYNYLLEHSFTTTDFTRIEPSAPFYFFIKRD
-659 DYLTENS
+659 
-666 LSSTA
+666 TA
-671 FKRLEPNEPFCF
+671 NEE
-683 FVPRDESN
+683 VYN
-691 RVEYERGFRMDDV
+691 RGFAVNDM
-704 FPLNTTGVLT
+704 FPVSTVGVVT
-714 ARDGLV
+714 AKDAVL
-720 IDIDKSSLHQRIKTF
+720 IDTSKSLLLDKVA
-735 CDMHYSDTDIRS
+735 DHYQIQPDK
-747 MFFGNRQEGKYPAG
+747 M
-761 DTRGWSL
+761 L
-768 STARKTIANYDHHT
+768 IAN
-782 NIKKIDYR
+782 IDYR
-790 PFDTRY
+790 PFDKRY
-796 IYYHS
+796 VYYDVS
-801 SMVDWGREKVMRHF
+801 KIERPREKVMRHF
-815 IIGDNVGIVVGRQC
+815 TIGDNVGLMTCRQTVIDWSHIGVSKYIVDDSR
-829 VSDWRYAFI
+829 VS
-838 TNKICEFN
+838 NKTKE
-846 LTGTAG
+846 
-852 RFGSGYAFPL
+852 RGYVFPL
-862 YTYHD
+862 YLYD
-867 EHGTL
+867 AQDGKS
-872 TRQPNLDMEIVGH
+872 RRPNLDMEIVGQ
-885 IADRIGLQFEEE
+885 IAEKIGLQFEEE
-897 NSGNIEA
+897 KSGNIEA
-904 FCPMDL
+904 FYPMDL

-915 GVLHSPSYRKKFNE
+915 GILHSPSYREQFKE
-929 FLKVDFPRIPYPN
+929 FLKVDFPRIPYPT
-942 DAEEFRRIGKIGGEL
+942 DANEFRRVAEIGGEL
-957 REVHLMEVKPPI
+957 RRVHLMEASLPLVTEFNIKGTPI
-969 QTQFNVSGNNVVEA
+969 VEA
-983 TKITDGDSAD
+983 IKVTDGNDDSL
-993 VCKVWINAEQYFD
+993 CKVWINDEQYFD

-1024 KWLKERKGMT
+1024 KWLKDRKGMT

-1051 KTNELMNKIDE
+1051 KTNELMSKIDE

>member
-1 MCINEHTTMT
+1 MT
-11 VTEYIKELNAQYKT
+11 VVEYIKELNAQYKT

-55 RYDFGAP
+55 RYNFGAP
-62 DYILMRKDAP
+62 DYILMRSDVP

-131 LKGDKIVLVSENEAK
+131 LKGDKIVLAVENEAK

-193 QGEIYGQMCAFKEVL
+193 QGEIYGQMCAFKDVL

-215 SFADLY
+215 QFADIY

-235 DTTPDTFSRQEAA
+235 DKTPDTFSRQEAA

-297 GKRTRQTDP
+297 GKRTRQQDP

-343 DEILQSEFGLSM
+343 DEILQSEFGLPM

-361 KTKIEVLNQKRKKSD
+361 KTKVKVLNQKVKKSD
-376 KDTYEIET
+376 KDTYEVET

-412 GQQGLWQ
+412 GQQGMWQ

-458 NNSQRLRVY
+458 NSNERLRVY

-497 KRDAPVMVVLGNP
+497 KRDAPVMVVIGNP
-510 PYSGISGNNFDW
+510 PYSGISANNFEW
-522 IMRLIDDY
+522 IMRLIEDY

-564 EGVMAYINNHSFL
+564 EGVLAYINNHSFL

-641 ELAEVYHYDIYG
+641 ELAEVFHYDLYG

-659 DYLTENS
+659 DYLTGNGFAD
-666 LSSTA
+666 TP
-671 FKRLEPNEPFCF
+671 FRRLEPNEPFYF
-683 FVPRDESN
+683 FIPRDESN
-691 RVEYERGFRMDDV
+691 RAEYEKGFRVDDM
-704 FPLNTTGVLT
+704 FPMNTSGIV
-714 ARDGLV
+714 
-720 IDIDKSSLHQRIKTF
+720 
-735 CDMHYSDTDIRS
+735 S
-747 MFFGNRQEGKYPAG
+747 MG
-761 DTRGWSL
+761 DTF
-768 STARKTIANYDHHT
+768 AIANTREELKQRLEHLMETDYSSSKLTQEYNLGKNYADFILT
-782 NIKKIDYR
+782 SKKSLNLDVSDIVPYSYR
-790 PFDTRY
+790 PFDIRY
-796 IYYHS
+796 TYF
-801 SMVDWGREKVMRHF
+801 DNKVLWRPRTSVMQHF
-815 IIGDNVGIVVGRQC
+815 ILGDNVGLVVSRQC
-829 VSDWRYAFI
+829 ASDWRYAFV

-862 YTYHD
+862 YAYYN
-867 EHGTL
+867 EYGSM
-872 TRQPNLDMEIVGH
+872 TRQPNLDMEIVGQ
-885 IADRIGLQFEEE
+885 IADKISLQFEVEQ
-897 NSGNIEA
+897 SGNEGTFAPI
-904 FCPMDL
+904 DL

-915 GVLHSPSYRKKFNE
+915 GILHSPSYRKQYNE
-929 FLKVDFPRIPYPN
+929 LLKTDFPRIPYPA
-942 DAEEFRRIGKIGGEL
+942 DANEFRRIAKVGGEL
-957 REVHLMEVKPPI
+957 RRVHLMEAPLPMV
-969 QTQFNVSGNNVVEA
+969 TEFNVAGSNIVEA
-983 TKITDGDSAD
+983 VKVTDGNGDGL
-993 VCKVWINAEQYFD
+993 CKVWINAEQYFD

-1016 IGGYQPAQ
+1016 IGGYQPVQ
-1024 KWLKERKGMT
+1024 KWLKDRKGMT

-1051 KTNELMNKIDE
+1051 KTNELMIKLDD

>member
-1 MCINEHTTMT
+1 MT

-62 DYILMRKDAP
+62 DYILMRSDVP

-131 LKGDKIVLVSENEAK
+131 LKDDKIVLVSENEAK

-182 IGRTL
+182 ISRTL
-187 TKDVDE
+187 SKDMDE
-193 QGEIYGQMCAFKEVL
+193 QGEIYGQMCAFKDVL

-235 DTTPDTFSRQEAA
+235 DPTPDTFSRQEAA

-343 DEILQSEFGLSM
+343 DEILQSEFGLPM

-361 KTKIEVLNQKRKKSD
+361 KTTIEVLNQKRKKSD

-510 PYSGISGNNFDW
+510 PYSGISDNNFDW

-641 ELAEVYHYDIYG
+641 ELAEVYHCDIYG

-666 LSSTA
+666 LSSSA
-671 FKRLEPNEPFCF
+671 FKRLEPNEPFYF

-768 STARKTIANYDHHT
+768 STARKTIADYDHHA

-801 SMVDWGREKVMRHF
+801 SMVDWGREKVMQHF
-815 IIGDNVGIVVGRQC
+815 MLGENIGLMTCRQTVIDWSHIGVSTHIVDDSR
-829 VSDWRYAFI
+829 VS
-838 TNKICEFN
+838 NKTKE
-846 LTGTAG
+846 
-852 RFGSGYAFPL
+852 RGYVFPL
-862 YTYHD
+862 YIYHN
-867 EHGTL
+867 EYGSM
-872 TRQPNLDMEIVGH
+872 TRQPNLDMEIVGQ
-885 IADRIGLQFEEE
+885 IAEKIGLQFEEE
-897 NSGNIEA
+897 KSGNDGM
-904 FCPMDL
+904 FSPMDL

-915 GVLHSPSYRKKFNE
+915 GILHSPSYREKFNE
-929 FLKVDFPRIPYPN
+929 FLKVDFPRIPYPTN
-942 DAEEFRRIGKIGGEL
+942 ASEFWRIAKVGGEL
-957 REVHLMEVKPPI
+957 RKVHLMEAALPMV
-969 QTQFNVSGNNVVEA
+969 TEFNVAGSNTVEA
-983 TKITDGDSAD
+983 IKTTDGNSED
-993 VCKVWINAEQYFD
+993 VTRVWINDEQYFD
-1006 NVPRVAWEFY
+1006 GVPRVAWEFY

-1024 KWLKERKGMT
+1024 KWLKDRKGMK

-1039 VMHYQRIISALC
+1039 VIHYQRIISALC
-1051 KTNELMNKIDE
+1051 KTNELMSKIDE

>member
-1 MCINEHTTMT
+1 MT
-11 VTEYIKELNAQYKT
+11 VVEYIKELNAQYKT

-39 LLQSLLPKMTI
+39 LLQSLLPKMTV
-50 INEPK
+50 INEPR

-131 LKGDKIVLVSENEAK
+131 LKGDKIVLVSDNEAK
-146 FVSLIEHLANAQPQ
+146 FVLLIEHLANAQPQ

-235 DTTPDTFSRQEAA
+235 DTTPDTFSRQEA
-248 SLIPRTNPFLRQ
+248 SELIPRTNPFLRQ

-343 DEILQSEFGLSM
+343 DEILQSEFSLSM

-361 KTKIEVLNQKRKKSD
+361 KTKIEVLNQKVKKSD

-510 PYSGISGNNFDW
+510 PYSGESNNKGKW
-522 IMRLIDDY
+522 IMSLMDDY
-530 KYVNGVHFNER
+530 KREPNTDKPLNER
-541 KHWLNDDYV
+541 NPKWINDDYC
-550 KFIRLGQSFVDKNN
+550 KFIRLGQSFVDKNT
-564 EGVMAYINNHSFL
+564 EGVLAYINNHSFL

-587 SLMQSFDKI
+587 SLMQSFDRI

-635 GKKRKG
+635 GKKPEG
-641 ELAEVYHYDIYG
+641 ELAEVYHCDLYG
-653 KRQDKY
+653 LREFKYNYLLEHSFTTTDFTRIEPSAPFYFFIKRD
-659 DYLTENS
+659 
-666 LSSTA
+666 TA
-671 FKRLEPNEPFCF
+671 NEE
-683 FVPRDESN
+683 VYN
-691 RVEYERGFRMDDV
+691 RGFAVNDM
-704 FPLNTTGVLT
+704 FPVSTVGVVT
-714 ARDGLV
+714 AKDAVL
-720 IDIDKSSLHQRIKTF
+720 IDTSKSLLLDKVA
-735 CDMHYSDTDIRS
+735 DHYQIQPDK
-747 MFFGNRQEGKYPAG
+747 M
-761 DTRGWSL
+761 L
-768 STARKTIANYDHHT
+768 IAN
-782 NIKKIDYR
+782 IDYR
-790 PFDTRY
+790 PFDKRY
-796 IYYHS
+796 VYYDVS
-801 SMVDWGREKVMRHF
+801 KIERPREKVMRHF
-815 IIGDNVGIVVGRQC
+815 TIGDNVGLMTCRQTVIDWSHIGVSKYIVDDSR
-829 VSDWRYAFI
+829 VS
-838 TNKICEFN
+838 NKTKE
-846 LTGTAG
+846 
-852 RFGSGYAFPL
+852 RGYVFPL
-862 YTYHD
+862 YLYD
-867 EHGTL
+867 AQDGKS
-872 TRQPNLDMEIVGH
+872 RRPNLDMEIVGQ
-885 IADRIGLQFEEE
+885 IAEKIGLQFEEE
-897 NSGNIEA
+897 KSGNIEA
-904 FCPMDL
+904 FYPMDL

-915 GVLHSPSYRKKFNE
+915 GILHSPSYREQFKE
-929 FLKVDFPRIPYPN
+929 FLKVDFPRIPYPT
-942 DAEEFRRIGKIGGEL
+942 DANEFRRVAEIGGEL
-957 REVHLMEVKPPI
+957 RRVHLMEASLPLV
-969 QTQFNVSGNNVVEA
+969 TEFNVSGSNKVEA
-983 TKITDGDSAD
+983 IKITEGGDGL
-993 VCKVWINAEQYFD
+993 CKVWINDKQYFD

-1024 KWLKERKGMT
+1024 KWLKDRKGMT

-1051 KTNELMNKIDE
+1051 KTNELMSKIDE

>member
-39 LLQSLLPKMTI
+39 LLQSLLPKMTV
-50 INEPK
+50 INEPR

-62 DYILMRKDAP
+62 DYILMRKGAP

-131 LKGDKIVLVSENEAK
+131 LKGDKIMLVSENEAK

-235 DTTPDTFSRQEAA
+235 DLTPDTFSRQEAA

-444 LKLDMVLAETGYEA
+444 LKLDMMLAETGYEA

-510 PYSGISGNNFDW
+510 PYSGESNNKGKW
-522 IMRLIDDY
+522 IMSLMEDY
-530 KYVNGVHFNER
+530 KREPNTDKPLNER
-541 KHWLNDDYV
+541 NPKWINDDYC
-550 KFIRLGQSFVDKNN
+550 KFIRLGQSFVDKNT
-564 EGVMAYINNHSFL
+564 EGVLAYINNHSFL

-635 GKKRKG
+635 GKKHKG
-641 ELAEVYHYDIYG
+641 ELAEVYHCDLYG
-653 KRQDKY
+653 KREVKY
-659 DYLTENS
+659 NYLLEHSFSTTDFTR
-666 LSSTA
+666 LSPTAPFYFFVNRSTA
-671 FKRLEPNEPFCF
+671 NEEAYNSGFSLCEAF
-683 FVPRDESN
+683 RTNATGIQTHRDAI
-691 RVEYERGFRMDDV
+691 
-704 FPLNTTGVLT
+704 L
-714 ARDGLV
+714 
-720 IDIDKSSLHQRIKTF
+720 IDIDQSKLLKKVGEYYQIEADKSLVKAIS
-735 CDMHYSDTDIRS
+735 
-747 MFFGNRQEGKYPAG
+747 
-761 DTRGWSL
+761 
-768 STARKTIANYDHHT
+768 
-782 NIKKIDYR
+782 YR
-790 PFDTRY
+790 PFDNQY
-796 IYYHS
+796 IYYD
-801 SMVDWGREKVMRHF
+801 VAKVERPRIAVMQHLLY
-815 IIGDNVGIVVGRQC
+815 GDNISIVVGRQC
-829 VSDWRYAFI
+829 VSDWRYALVTKNI
-838 TNKICEFN
+838 SESN

-862 YTYHD
+862 YIYHD

-872 TRQPNLDMEIVGH
+872 TRQPNLDMEIV
-885 IADRIGLQFEEE
+885 AKFAEKIGLVFEAEK
-897 NSGNIEA
+897 SGNEA
-904 FCPMDL
+904 MFAPIDL

-915 GVLHSPSYRKKFNE
+915 GILHSPSYREQFKE
-929 FLKVDFPRIPYPN
+929 FLKVDFPRIPYPTAAN
-942 DAEEFRRIGKIGGEL
+942 EVRRIAEIGGEL
-957 REVHLMEVKPPI
+957 RRVHLMEASLPLVTEFNIKGTPI
-969 QTQFNVSGNNVVEA
+969 VEA
-983 TKITDGDSAD
+983 IKVTDGNDDSL
-993 VCKVWINAEQYFD
+993 CKVWINDEQYFD

-1024 KWLKERKGMT
+1024 KWLKDRKGMT

-1051 KTNELMNKIDE
+1051 KTNELMIKLDD

>member
-1 MCINEHTTMT
+1 MT
-11 VTEYIKELNAQYKT
+11 LSEYIKELNSQYKT

-39 LLQSLLPKMTI
+39 LLQSLLPKLTV
-50 INEPK
+50 INEPR

-117 YRNGEFVDSVRLAE
+117 YRNGEFVDSVRIAE

-235 DTTPDTFSRQEAA
+235 DTTPDTFSRQEA
-248 SLIPRTNPFLRQ
+248 SELIPRTNPFLRQ

-320 RLRKNCGVYYTP
+320 CLRKNCGVYYTP

-343 DEILQSEFGLSM
+343 DEILQSEFGLPM

-361 KTKIEVLNQKRKKSD
+361 KTTIEVLNQKRKKSD

-510 PYSGISGNNFDW
+510 PYSGISDNNFDW

-641 ELAEVYHYDIYG
+641 ELAEVYHCDIYG

-671 FKRLEPNEPFCF
+671 FKRLEPNEPFYF

-735 CDMHYSDTDIRS
+735 CDTHYSDTDIRS

-768 STARKTIANYDHHT
+768 STARKTIADYDHHA

-801 SMVDWGREKVMRHF
+801 SMVDWGREKVMQHF
-815 IIGDNVGIVVGRQC
+815 MLGENIGLMTCRQTVIDWSHIGVSTHIVDDSR
-829 VSDWRYAFI
+829 VS
-838 TNKICEFN
+838 NKTKE
-846 LTGTAG
+846 
-852 RFGSGYAFPL
+852 RGYVFPL
-862 YTYHD
+862 YIYHN
-867 EHGTL
+867 EYGSM
-872 TRQPNLDMEIVGH
+872 TRQPNLDMEIVCQ
-885 IADRIGLQFEEE
+885 IAEKIGLQFEEE
-897 NSGNIEA
+897 KSGNIEA

-915 GVLHSPSYRKKFNE
+915 GILHSPSYREQFKE
-929 FLKVDFPRIPYPN
+929 FLKVDFPRIPYPT
-942 DAEEFRRIGKIGGEL
+942 DANEFRRVVEIGGEL
-957 REVHLMEVKPPI
+957 RRVHLMEASLPLV
-969 QTQFNVSGNNVVEA
+969 TEFNVAGSNTIEA
-983 TKITDGDSAD
+983 IKITEGGDGL
-993 VCKVWINAEQYFD
+993 CKVWINDEQYFD

-1024 KWLKERKGMT
+1024 KWLKDRKGMT

-1039 VMHYQRIISALC
+1039 VMHYQHIIAALC
-1051 KTNELMNKIDE
+1051 KTDELMQQLDA

>member
-1 MCINEHTTMT
+1 MT
-11 VTEYIKELNAQYKT
+11 VVEYIKELNAQYKT

-39 LLQSLLPKMTI
+39 LLQSLLSKMTI

-55 RYDFGAP
+55 RYNFGAP
-62 DYILMRKDAP
+62 DYILMRSDVP

-131 LKGDKIVLVSENEAK
+131 LKGDKIVLAVENEAK

-182 IGRTL
+182 IGKSL
-187 TKDVDE
+187 TQDIDE
-193 QGEIYGQMCAFKEVL
+193 QGEIYGQMCAFKDVL

-215 SFADLY
+215 QFADIY

-235 DTTPDTFSRQEAA
+235 DKTPDTFSRQEAA

-297 GKRTRQTDP
+297 GKRTRQQDP

-343 DEILQSEFGLSM
+343 DEILQSEFGLPM

-361 KTKIEVLNQKRKKSD
+361 KTKVKVLNQKVKKSD
-376 KDTYEIET
+376 KDTYEVET

-412 GQQGLWQ
+412 GQQGMWQ

-458 NNSQRLRVY
+458 NSNERLRVY

-510 PYSGISGNNFDW
+510 PYSGESNNKGKW
-522 IMRLIDDY
+522 IMSLMEDY
-530 KYVNGVHFNER
+530 KREPNTDKPLNER
-541 KHWLNDDYV
+541 NPKWINDDYC
-550 KFIRLGQSFVDKNN
+550 KFIRLGQSFVDKNT
-564 EGVMAYINNHSFL
+564 EGVLAYINNHSFL

-587 SLMQSFDKI
+587 SLMQSFDRI

-635 GKKRKG
+635 GNKRKG
-641 ELAEVYHYDIYG
+641 ELAEVYHCDLYG
-653 KRQDKY
+653 VREFKYNYLLEHSFTTTDFTRIEPSAPFYFFIKRD
-659 DYLTENS
+659 
-666 LSSTA
+666 TA
-671 FKRLEPNEPFCF
+671 NEE
-683 FVPRDESN
+683 VYN
-691 RVEYERGFRMDDV
+691 RGFSVNDM
-704 FPLNTTGVLT
+704 FPVSTVGVVT
-714 ARDGLV
+714 AKDAVL
-720 IDIDKSSLHQRIKTF
+720 IDTSKSLLLDKVA
-735 CDMHYSDTDIRS
+735 DHYQIQPDK
-747 MFFGNRQEGKYPAG
+747 M
-761 DTRGWSL
+761 L
-768 STARKTIANYDHHT
+768 IAN
-782 NIKKIDYR
+782 IDYR
-790 PFDTRY
+790 PFDKRY
-796 IYYHS
+796 VYYDVS
-801 SMVDWGREKVMRHF
+801 KIERPREKVMRHF
-815 IIGDNVGIVVGRQC
+815 TIGDNVGLMTCRQTVIDWSHIGVSKYIVDDSR
-829 VSDWRYAFI
+829 VS
-838 TNKICEFN
+838 NKTKE
-846 LTGTAG
+846 
-852 RFGSGYAFPL
+852 RGYVFPL
-862 YTYHD
+862 YLYDTQD
-867 EHGTL
+867 GK
-872 TRQPNLDMEIVGH
+872 TRRPNLNMEIVGH

-897 NSGNIEA
+897 KSGNIEA

-915 GVLHSPSYRKKFNE
+915 GILHSPSYREQFKE
-929 FLKVDFPRIPYPN
+929 FLKVDFPRIPYPT
-942 DAEEFRRIGKIGGEL
+942 DANEFRRVAEIGGEL
-957 REVHLMEVKPPI
+957 RGVHLMEASLPLV
-969 QTQFNVSGNNVVEA
+969 TEFNVAGSNIVEA
-983 TKITDGDSAD
+983 VKVTDGNGDGL
-993 VCKVWINAEQYFD
+993 CKVWINAEQYFD

-1024 KWLKERKGMT
+1024 KWLKDRKGMT

-1051 KTNELMNKIDE
+1051 KTNELMKQLDD

>member
-1 MCINEHTTMT
+1 MT
-11 VTEYIKELNAQYKT
+11 VIEYIKELNAQYKT

-55 RYDFGAP
+55 RYNFGAP
-62 DYILMRKDAP
+62 DYILIRGDVP
-72 VAFIEAKDFV
+72 VAFIEAKDFA
-82 KTNDLAGRKENK
+82 KTNDLSGRKENR

-131 LKGDKIVLVSENEAK
+131 LKGDKIMLVSENEAK
-146 FVSLIEHLANAQPQ
+146 FVALIEHLGNAQPQ

-182 IGRTL
+182 IRKSL
-187 TKDVDE
+187 TEDIDEQNALYNQMHAIKDV
-193 QGEIYGQMCAFKEVL
+193 L
-208 MHDITPE
+208 MDDITPE
-215 SFADLY
+215 RFADIY

-235 DTTPDTFSRQEAA
+235 DTTPDTFSRKEAA
-248 SLIPRTNPFLRQ
+248 ELIPRTNPFLRQ

-287 SDINKVMAGY
+287 SDITKIMKGY

-306 MIHFYEDFLSAYDQ
+306 MIHFYEDFLKAYNPK
-320 RLRKNCGVYYTP
+320 LRKNCGVYYTP
-332 QPVVNY
+332 QPVVSY

-343 DEILQSEFGLSM
+343 DEILQSEFSLAD

-361 KTKIEVLNQKRKKSD
+361 KTKMSLLNQKVKKKD
-376 KDTYEIET
+376 KDTYDVT
-384 HKVQI
+384 VHKVQI

-405 AIHDKMK
+405 TIHNKMA
-412 GQQGLWQ
+412 GQQGMWQ
-419 SYVEKH
+419 SYVENH

-432 FELLMASYAMAH
+432 FELMMASYAMAH
-444 LKLDMVLAETGYEA
+444 LKLDMVLAETGYKPK
-458 NNSQRLRVY
+458 NNERLRVY

-474 HHADTGT
+474 HHNEMDNLWSYA
-481 LFANALSNEA
+481 FSQEA
-491 NQANHI
+491 NGASRL
-497 KRDAPVMVVLGNP
+497 KRDYPVMVVLGNP
-510 PYSGISGNNFDW
+510 PYSGESNNKSPW
-522 IMRLIDDY
+522 ILSLMDSY
-530 KYVNGVHFNER
+530 KREPNTNEPLKER
-541 KHWLNDDYV
+541 NPKWINDDYC
-550 KFIRLGQSFVDKNN
+550 KFIRLGQSFVDKNS

-635 GKKRKG
+635 GKKHKG
-641 ELAEVYHYDIYG
+641 ELAEVYHYDLYG
-653 KRQDKY
+653 KRDVKY
-659 DYLTENS
+659 NYLLEHSFSTTDFTR
-666 LSSTA
+666 LSPTAPFYFFVNRSTA
-671 FKRLEPNEPFCF
+671 NEE
-683 FVPRDESN
+683 VYN
-691 RVEYERGFRMDDV
+691 RGFSVNDM
-704 FPLNTTGVLT
+704 FPLNNVGVVT
-714 ARDGLV
+714 SRDGLV
-720 IDIDKSSLHQRIKTF
+720 IDSDKEALLSRIKYFADPT
-735 CDMHYSDTDIRS
+735 MSDGEVRTH
-747 MFFGNRQEGKYPAG
+747 FFGEKGRGDYLAG
-761 DTRGWSL
+761 DNRDWKMS
-768 STARKTIANYDHHT
+768 IAKASIASIDHSRYV
-782 NIKKIDYR
+782 KPMSYR

-801 SMVDWGREKVMRHF
+801 AMIDFGREKVMQHF
-815 IIGDNVGIVVGRQC
+815 LIGDNVGIVVGRQC
-829 VSDWRYAFI
+829 VSDWRYAFV
-838 TNKICEFN
+838 TDKICEFN

-852 RFGSGYAFPL
+852 RFGSGYVFPL
-862 YTYHD
+862 YTYNSID
-867 EHGTL
+867 NNL
-872 TRQPNLDMEIVGH
+872 FTRRPNLNMEIVGE
-885 IADRIGLQFEEE
+885 IADRIGLTFEAEPNDNE
-897 NSGNIEA
+897 GA
-904 FCPMDL
+904 FSPIDL

-915 GVLHSPSYRKKFNE
+915 GVLHSPSYREQFKE
-929 FLKVDFPRIPYPN
+929 FLKVDFPRIPYPT
-942 DAEEFRRIGKIGGEL
+942 DANEFRRVSEIGGEL

-969 QTQFNVSGNNVVEA
+969 QTQFNVSGSNVVEA

-1024 KWLKERKGMT
+1024 KWLKDRKGMT

-1039 VMHYQRIISALC
+1039 VIHYQRIIAALC
-1051 KTNELMNKIDE
+1051 KTHELMQQLEEHPN

>member
-1 MCINEHTTMT
+1 MT
-11 VTEYIKELNAQYKT
+11 VVEYIKELNAQYKT

-39 LLQSLLPKMTI
+39 LLQSLLPKMTV
-50 INEPK
+50 INEPR

-72 VAFIEAKDFV
+72 VAFIEAKDFI

-117 YRNGEFVDSVRLAE
+117 YRNGEFVDSVRIAE

-235 DTTPDTFSRQEAA
+235 DTTPDTFSRQEA
-248 SLIPRTNPFLRQ
+248 SELIPRTNPFLRQ

-338 IVRAV
+338 IVRTV

-361 KTKIEVLNQKRKKSD
+361 KTKIEVLNQKVKKSD

-444 LKLDMVLAETGYEA
+444 LKLDMVLAETGYES

-510 PYSGISGNNFDW
+510 PYSGISANNFEW
-522 IMRLIDDY
+522 IMRLIEDY
-530 KYVNGVHFNER
+530 KYVNGAHFNER

-564 EGVMAYINNHSFL
+564 EGVLAYINNHSFL

-641 ELAEVYHYDIYG
+641 ELAEVFHYDLYG

-659 DYLTENS
+659 DYLTGNGFAD
-666 LSSTA
+666 TP
-671 FKRLEPNEPFCF
+671 FRRLEPNEPFFF

-691 RVEYERGFRMDDV
+691 RTVYEQGFCVNDM
-704 FPLNTTGVLT
+704 FPLNTSGIVT

-720 IDIDKSSLHQRIKTF
+720 IDVDKDTLYKRIEYF
-735 CDMHYSDTDIRS
+735 CDNSNSDTDVRR
-747 MFFGNRQEGKYPAG
+747 MLFGDRKDGKYLAG
-761 DTRGWSL
+761 DTRGWKL
-768 STARKTIANYDHHT
+768 GVARKEIENFDHEAL
-782 NIKKIDYR
+782 IKQLCYR

-801 SMVDWGREKVMRHF
+801 SMVDWGREKVMQHF
-815 IIGDNVGIVVGRQC
+815 LIGDNVGIVVGRQC
-829 VSDWRYAFI
+829 VSDWRYAFV
-838 TNKICEFN
+838 TDKICEFN

-852 RFGSGYAFPL
+852 RFGSGYVFPL
-862 YTYHD
+862 YTYNSID
-867 EHGTL
+867 NNL
-872 TRQPNLDMEIVGH
+872 FTRRPNLNMEIVGQ
-885 IADRIGLQFEEE
+885 IAEKIGLQFEEE
-897 NSGNIEA
+897 KSGNIEA

-915 GVLHSPSYRKKFNE
+915 GILHSPSYREQFKE
-929 FLKVDFPRIPYPN
+929 FLKVDFPRIPYPT
-942 DAEEFRRIGKIGGEL
+942 DANEFRRVAEIGGEL
-957 REVHLMEVKPPI
+957 RRVHLMEASLPLV
-969 QTQFNVSGNNVVEA
+969 TEFNVSGSNKVEA
-983 TKITDGDSAD
+983 IKITEGGDGL
-993 VCKVWINAEQYFD
+993 CKVWINDEQYFD

-1024 KWLKERKGMT
+1024 KWLKDRKGMT

-1051 KTNELMNKIDE
+1051 KTNELMIKLDN

>member
-1 MCINEHTTMT
+1 MT
-11 VTEYIKELNAQYKT
+11 VVEYIKELNAQYKT

-39 LLQSLLPKMTI
+39 LLQSLLPKMTV
-50 INEPK
+50 INEPR

-117 YRNGEFVDSVRLAE
+117 YRNGEFVDSVRIAE

-235 DTTPDTFSRQEAA
+235 DTTPDTFSRQEA
-248 SLIPRTNPFLRQ
+248 SELIPRTNPFLRQ

-343 DEILQSEFGLSM
+343 DEILQSEFGLPM

-444 LKLDMVLAETGYEA
+444 LKLDMMLAETGYEA

-510 PYSGISGNNFDW
+510 PYSGESNNKGKW
-522 IMRLIDDY
+522 IMSLMEDY
-530 KYVNGVHFNER
+530 KREPNTDKPLNER
-541 KHWLNDDYV
+541 NPKWINDDYC
-550 KFIRLGQSFVDKNN
+550 KFIRLGQSFVDKNT
-564 EGVMAYINNHSFL
+564 EGVLAYINNHSFL

-635 GKKRKG
+635 GKKRKD
-641 ELAEVYHYDIYG
+641 ELAEVYHCDLYG
-653 KRQDKY
+653 LREFKYNYLLEHSFATTDFTHIEPSAPFYFFIKRDTANEEVYNSGFAVNDMFPVSTVGVVTAKDAVLIDTSKSLLLDKVADHY
-659 DYLTENS
+659 QIQS
-666 LSSTA
+666 
-671 FKRLEPNEPFCF
+671 
-683 FVPRDESN
+683 
-691 RVEYERGFRMDDV
+691 
-704 FPLNTTGVLT
+704 
-714 ARDGLV
+714 
-720 IDIDKSSLHQRIKTF
+720 DKML
-735 CDMHYSDTDIRS
+735 
-747 MFFGNRQEGKYPAG
+747 
-761 DTRGWSL
+761 
-768 STARKTIANYDHHT
+768 IAN
-782 NIKKIDYR
+782 IDYR
-790 PFDTRY
+790 PFDKRY
-796 IYYHS
+796 VYYD
-801 SMVDWGREKVMRHF
+801 VLKIERPREKVMRHF
-815 IIGDNVGIVVGRQC
+815 IEGDNVGIVVGRQC
-829 VSDWRYAFI
+829 VSNWRYVFV

-852 RFGSGYAFPL
+852 RFGSGYVFPL
-862 YTYHD
+862 YLYD
-867 EHGTL
+867 AQDGKS
-872 TRQPNLDMEIVGH
+872 RRPNLDMEIVGQ
-885 IADRIGLQFEEE
+885 IAEKIGLQFEEE
-897 NSGNIEA
+897 KSGNIEA

-915 GVLHSPSYRKKFNE
+915 GILHSPSYREQFKE
-929 FLKVDFPRIPYPN
+929 FLKVDFPRIPYPT
-942 DAEEFRRIGKIGGEL
+942 DANEFRRVAEIGGEL
-957 REVHLMEVKPPI
+957 RRVHLMEASLPLV
-969 QTQFNVSGNNVVEA
+969 TEFNVSGSNKVEA
-983 TKITDGDSAD
+983 IKITEGGDGL
-993 VCKVWINAEQYFD
+993 CKVWINDKQYFD

-1024 KWLKERKGMT
+1024 KWLKDRKGMT

-1051 KTNELMNKIDE
+1051 KTNELMSKIDE

>member
-1 MCINEHTTMT
+1 MTTL
-11 VTEYIKELNAQYKT
+11 EYTKELNAQYST

-39 LLQSLLPKMTI
+39 LLQSLIPKLTVV
-50 INEPK
+50 NEPS
-55 RYDFGAP
+55 RYEFGAP
-62 DYILMRKDAP
+62 DYILLYKDTP
-72 VAFIEAKDFV
+72 IAFIEAKDFA

-131 LKGDKIVLVSENEAK
+131 LRGDKIVLVNENEAK
-146 FVSLIEHLANAQPQ
+146 FVALIEHLANAQPQ

-182 IGRTL
+182 ISQL
-187 TKDVDE
+187 LAKDIEE
-193 QGEIYGQMCAFKEVL
+193 QSDIYSQMQAFKEVL
-208 MHDITPE
+208 MHDITTE
-215 SFADLY
+215 QFADIY
-221 AQTIAYG
+221 AQTVAYG

-235 DTTPDTFSRQEAA
+235 DPSPEDFTRQEAA
-248 SLIPRTNPFLRQ
+248 ALIPRTNPFLRQ

-279 DLAEAFRA
+279 DLAEIFRV
-287 SDINKVMAGY
+287 SDINKVMKGY

-306 MIHFYEDFLSAYDQ
+306 MIHFYENFLSAYNNK
-320 RLRKNCGVYYTP
+320 LRKNCGVYYTP
-332 QPVVNY
+332 QPIVSY

-343 DEILQSEFGLSM
+343 DEILQTEFGLAD

-361 KTKIEVLNQKRKKSD
+361 KTKMTILNQKAKKRD
-376 KDTYEIET
+376 KDTYEIEA

-394 GTGTFLAEVIH
+394 GTGTFLAEVINV
-405 AIHDKMK
+405 IHDKMQ
-412 GQQGLWQ
+412 GQQGIWQ
-419 SYVEKH
+419 SYVENE

-444 LKLDMVLAETGYEA
+444 LKLDMVLSETGYDTTK
-458 NNSQRLRVY
+458 NNERLRVY

-474 HHADTGT
+474 HHDTIGT
-481 LFANALSNEA
+481 VWANALSNEA
-491 NQANHI
+491 NQASHI

-510 PYSGISGNNFDW
+510 PYSGISSNNGAW
-522 IMRLIDDY
+522 ITSLIDDY

-550 KFIRLGQSFVDKNN
+550 KFIRLGQAFVDKNT
-564 EGVMAYINNHSFL
+564 EGVLAYINNHSFL

-587 SLMQSFDKI
+587 NLMQSFDKI
-596 YIIDLHGNSKKKEVC
+596 YIIDLHGNNKKKEVC

-641 ELAEVYHYDIYG
+641 ELAEVYHCDIYS

-671 FKRLEPNEPFCF
+671 FKRLEPNEPFYF

-691 RVEYERGFRMDDV
+691 RAEYERGFRMDDV

-768 STARKTIANYDHHT
+768 STARKTIADYDHHT
-782 NIKKIDYR
+782 HIKKIDYR

-815 IIGDNVGIVVGRQC
+815 IEGDNVGLMTCRQTVIDWSHIGVSKYIVDDSR
-829 VSDWRYAFI
+829 VS
-838 TNKICEFN
+838 NKTKE
-846 LTGTAG
+846 
-852 RFGSGYAFPL
+852 RGYVFPL
-862 YTYHD
+862 YLYD
-867 EHGTL
+867 AQDGKS
-872 TRQPNLDMEIVGH
+872 RRPNLDMEIVGQ
-885 IADRIGLQFEEE
+885 IADRIGLTFEAEPSDNE
-897 NSGNIEA
+897 GA
-904 FCPMDL
+904 FSPFDL

-915 GVLHSPSYRKKFNE
+915 GILHSPSYRERFNE
-929 FLKVDFPRIPYPN
+929 FLKVDFPRIPYPTN
-942 DAEEFRRIGKIGGEL
+942 ASEFQRIAKIGGEL
-957 REVHLMEVKPPI
+957 RKVHLMEIKLPI
-969 QTQFNVSGNNVVEA
+969 LTKFNVNGSDTVEIIKVTEGNSEDVI
-983 TKITDGDSAD
+983 KI
-993 VCKVWINAEQYFD
+993 WINDKQYFD
-1006 NVPRVAWEFY
+1006 DVPRIAWEFY

-1024 KWLKERKGMT
+1024 KWLKDRKGMK
-1034 LEWDD
+1034 LEAKDYL
-1039 VMHYQRIISALC
+1039 HYAHIISALYR
-1051 KTNELMNKIDE
+1051 TQELMNEIDK

>member
-1 MCINEHTTMT
+1 MT
-11 VTEYIKELNAQYKT
+11 VVVEYIKELNAQYKT

-39 LLQSLLPKMTI
+39 LLQSLLSKMTI

-55 RYDFGAP
+55 RYNFGAP
-62 DYILMRKDAP
+62 DYILMRSDVP

-117 YRNGEFVDSVRLAE
+117 YCNGEFVDSVRLAE
-131 LKGDKIVLVSENEAK
+131 LKGDKIVLAVENEAK
-146 FVSLIEHLANAQPQ
+146 FVSLIKHLANAQPQ

-182 IGRTL
+182 IGKSL
-187 TKDVDE
+187 TQDIDE

-215 SFADLY
+215 QFADIY

-235 DTTPDTFSRQEAA
+235 DKTPDTFSRQEAA

-297 GKRTRQTDP
+297 GKRTRQQDP
-306 MIHFYEDFLSAYDQ
+306 MIHFYEDFLKAYDQ
-320 RLRKNCGVYYTP
+320 SLRKNCGVYYTP
-332 QPVVNY
+332 QPAVNY

-343 DEILQSEFGLSM
+343 DEILQSEFGLPM

-361 KTKIEVLNQKRKKSD
+361 KTKVKVLNQKVKKSD
-376 KDTYEIET
+376 KDTYEVET

-412 GQQGLWQ
+412 GQQGMWQ

-444 LKLDMVLAETGYEA
+444 LKLDMVLSETGYEA
-458 NNSQRLRVY
+458 NSNERLRVY

-497 KRDAPVMVVLGNP
+497 KRDAPVMVVIGNP
-510 PYSGISGNNFDW
+510 PYSGISANNFEW
-522 IMRLIDDY
+522 IMRLIEDY

-564 EGVMAYINNHSFL
+564 EGVLAYINNHSFL

-641 ELAEVYHYDIYG
+641 ELAEVYHCDLYG

-666 LSSTA
+666 LSSTS
-671 FKRLEPNEPFCF
+671 FKRLEPNEPFYF
-683 FVPRDESN
+683 FIPRDESH
-691 RVEYERGFRMDDV
+691 RAEYEKGFRVDDM
-704 FPLNTTGVLT
+704 FPMNTSGIV
-714 ARDGLV
+714 
-720 IDIDKSSLHQRIKTF
+720 
-735 CDMHYSDTDIRS
+735 S
-747 MFFGNRQEGKYPAG
+747 MG
-761 DTRGWSL
+761 DTF
-768 STARKTIANYDHHT
+768 AIANTREELKQRLEHLMETDYSSAKLTQEYNLGKNYADFILT
-782 NIKKIDYR
+782 SKKSLNLDVSAIVPYSYR
-790 PFDTRY
+790 PFDIKYTY
-796 IYYHS
+796 F
-801 SMVDWGREKVMRHF
+801 DNKVLWRPRTSVMQHF
-815 IIGDNVGIVVGRQC
+815 ILGDNIGLVVSRQC
-829 VSDWRYAFI
+829 ASDWRYVFV

-862 YTYHD
+862 YTYYN
-867 EHGTL
+867 EYGSM
-872 TRQPNLDMEIVGH
+872 TRQPNLDMKIVGQ
-885 IADRIGLQFEEE
+885 IAEKIGLQFEAEQ
-897 NSGNIEA
+897 SGNDGTFAPI
-904 FCPMDL
+904 DL

-915 GVLHSPSYRKKFNE
+915 GVLHTPSYREQFKE
-929 FLKVDFPRIPYPN
+929 FLKTDFPRIPYPA
-942 DAEEFRRIGKIGGEL
+942 DANEFRRIAKVGGEL
-957 REVHLMEVKPPI
+957 RRVHLMEAPLPMV
-969 QTQFNVSGNNVVEA
+969 TEFNVAGSNIVEA
-983 TKITDGDSAD
+983 VKVTDGNGDGL
-993 VCKVWINAEQYFD
+993 CKVWINAEQYFD

-1024 KWLKERKGMT
+1024 KWLKDRKGMT

-1051 KTNELMNKIDE
+1051 KTNELMQQLDA

>member
-1 MCINEHTTMT
+1 MT
-11 VTEYIKELNAQYKT
+11 VVEYIKELNAQYKT

-39 LLQSLLPKMTI
+39 LLHSLLSKMTI

-55 RYDFGAP
+55 RYNFGAP
-62 DYILMRKDAP
+62 DYILMRSDVP

-235 DTTPDTFSRQEAA
+235 DTTPDTFSRQEA
-248 SLIPRTNPFLRQ
+248 SELIPRTNPFLRQ

-343 DEILQSEFGLSM
+343 DEILQSEFGLPM

-361 KTKIEVLNQKRKKSD
+361 KTKIEVLNQKVKKSD

-510 PYSGISGNNFDW
+510 PYSGISDNNFDW

-641 ELAEVYHYDIYG
+641 ELAEVYHCDIYG

-671 FKRLEPNEPFCF
+671 FKRLEPNEPFYF

-768 STARKTIANYDHHT
+768 STARKTIADYDHHA

-801 SMVDWGREKVMRHF
+801 SMVDWGREKVMQHF
-815 IIGDNVGIVVGRQC
+815 MLGENIGLMTCRQTVIDWSHIGVSTHIVDDSR
-829 VSDWRYAFI
+829 VS
-838 TNKICEFN
+838 NKTKE
-846 LTGTAG
+846 
-852 RFGSGYAFPL
+852 RGYVFPL
-862 YTYHD
+862 YIYHN
-867 EHGTL
+867 EYGSM
-872 TRQPNLDMEIVGH
+872 TRQPNLDMEIVCQ
-885 IADRIGLQFEEE
+885 IAEKIGLQFEEE
-897 NSGNIEA
+897 KSGNIEA

-915 GVLHSPSYRKKFNE
+915 GILHSPSYREQFKE
-929 FLKVDFPRIPYPN
+929 FLKVDFPRIPYPT
-942 DAEEFRRIGKIGGEL
+942 DANEFRRVAEIGGEL
-957 REVHLMEVKPPI
+957 RRVHLMEASLPLV
-969 QTQFNVSGNNVVEA
+969 TEFNVSGSNKVEA
-983 TKITDGDSAD
+983 IKITEGGDGL
-993 VCKVWINAEQYFD
+993 CKVWINDEQYFD

-1024 KWLKERKGMT
+1024 KWLKDRKGMK

-1051 KTNELMNKIDE
+1051 KTNELMKQLDD

>member
-1 MCINEHTTMT
+1 MT
-11 VTEYIKELNAQYKT
+11 ATEYIKELNAQHKT

-39 LLQSLLPKMTI
+39 LLQSLLPKMTV

-55 RYDFGAP
+55 RYNFGAP
-62 DYILMRKDAP
+62 DYILMRSDVP
-72 VAFIEAKDFV
+72 VAFIEAKDFI

-182 IGRTL
+182 IRQSL
-187 TKDVDE
+187 TQDIDE
-193 QGEIYGQMCAFKEVL
+193 QSDIYGQMQAFKEVL

-215 SFADLY
+215 SFADIY

-235 DTTPDTFSRQEAA
+235 DKTPDTFSRQEAA

-297 GKRTRQTDP
+297 GKRTRQQDP

-343 DEILQSEFGLSM
+343 DEILQSEFGLPM

-361 KTKIEVLNQKRKKSD
+361 KTKVKVLNQKVKKSD
-376 KDTYEIET
+376 KDTYEVET

-412 GQQGLWQ
+412 GQQGMWQ

-425 LLPRLNG
+425 LLPRING
-432 FELLMASYAMAH
+432 FELLVASYAMAH
-444 LKLDMVLAETGYEA
+444 LKLDMVLSETGYVS
-458 NNSQRLRVY
+458 NSNQRLRVY

-474 HHADTGT
+474 HHPDAGT

-497 KRDAPVMVVLGNP
+497 KRDAPVMVVIGNP
-510 PYSGISGNNFDW
+510 PYSGISDNNFDW
-522 IMRLIDDY
+522 IMRLIEDY
-530 KYVNGVHFNER
+530 KYVNDVHFNER

-641 ELAEVYHYDIYG
+641 ELAEVYHCDIYG

-671 FKRLEPNEPFCF
+671 FKRLEPNEPFYF

-691 RVEYERGFRMDDV
+691 RVEYERGFRMEDI
-704 FPLNTTGVLT
+704 FPLNTTGVVT

-720 IDIDKSSLHQRIKTF
+720 IDIDKEALYQRIKTF
-735 CDMHYSDTDIRS
+735 CNMEHSDTDVRG
-747 MFFGNRQEGKYPAG
+747 MFFGSKKDGKYPAG

-768 STARKTIANYDHHT
+768 STARKTIADYDHLAI
-782 NIKKIDYR
+782 IKPIDYR

-796 IYYHS
+796 IYYDG
-801 SMVDWGREKVMRHF
+801 SMVDWGREKLMQHF
-815 IIGDNVGIVVGRQC
+815 LIGNNVGLVVSRQC
-829 VSDWRYAFI
+829 ASDWRYAFV

-862 YTYHD
+862 YAYHN
-867 EHGTL
+867 EYGSI
-872 TRQPNLDMEIVGH
+872 TRQPNLDMEIVGQ
-885 IADRIGLQFEEE
+885 IAEKIGLQFEAEQ
-897 NSGNIEA
+897 SGNEGTFTPI
-904 FCPMDL
+904 DL

-915 GVLHSPSYRKKFNE
+915 GVLHTPSYRKQYNE
-929 FLKVDFPRIPYPN
+929 FLKTDFPRIPYPA
-942 DAEEFRRIGKIGGEL
+942 DANEFRRIAKVGGEL
-957 REVHLMEVKPPI
+957 RKVHLMEASLPMV
-969 QTQFNVSGNNVVEA
+969 TEFNVAGSNIVEA
-983 TKITDGDSAD
+983 AKVTDGNGDGLY
-993 VCKVWINAEQYFD
+993 KVWINAEQYFD

-1024 KWLKERKGMT
+1024 KWLKDRKGMT

-1051 KTNELMNKIDE
+1051 KTNELMKQLDA

>member
-1 MCINEHTTMT
+1 
-11 VTEYIKELNAQYKT
+11 
-25 GKATEHSYRPALKE
+25 
-39 LLQSLLPKMTI
+39 
-50 INEPK
+50 
-55 RYDFGAP
+55 
-62 DYILMRKDAP
+62 
-72 VAFIEAKDFV
+72 
-82 KTNDLAGRKENK
+82 
-94 EQFDRYKQS
+94 
-103 LDNIIFTDYLDFWL
+103 
-117 YRNGEFVDSVRLAE
+117 
-131 LKGDKIVLVSENEAK
+131 
-146 FVSLIEHLANAQPQ
+146 
-160 KITSSKKLAE
+160 
-170 IMAGKARLLADV
+170 
-182 IGRTL
+182 
-187 TKDVDE
+187 
-193 QGEIYGQMCAFKEVL
+193 
-208 MHDITPE
+208 
-215 SFADLY
+215 
-221 AQTIAYG
+221 
-228 MFAARLH
+228 
-235 DTTPDTFSRQEAA
+235 

-297 GKRTRQTDP
+297 GKRTRQQDP

-343 DEILQSEFGLSM
+343 DEILQSEFGLPM

-361 KTKIEVLNQKRKKSD
+361 KTKVKVLNQKVKKSD
-376 KDTYEIET
+376 KDTYEVET

-412 GQQGLWQ
+412 GQQGMWQ

-458 NNSQRLRVY
+458 NSNERLRVY

-497 KRDAPVMVVLGNP
+497 KRDAPVMVVIGNP
-510 PYSGISGNNFDW
+510 PYSGESNNKGEW
-522 IMRLIDDY
+522 ILSLMEDY
-530 KYVNGVHFNER
+530 KREPNTDKTLNER
-541 KHWLNDDYV
+541 NPKMINDDYC
-550 KFIRLGQSFVDKNN
+550 KFIRLGQSFVDKND
-564 EGVMAYINNHSFL
+564 EGVLAYINNHSFL
-577 DNPTF
+577 DNITF

-611 PDGSKDENVF
+611 TDGSKDDNVF

-641 ELAEVYHYDIYG
+641 ELAEVHHCDLYG
-653 KRQDKY
+653 RREFKY
-659 DYLTENS
+659 NYLLEHSFASTDFTR
-666 LSSTA
+666 LSPTA
-671 FKRLEPNEPFCF
+671 PFFF
-683 FVPRDESN
+683 FVKRDTTNEEAYN
-691 RVEYERGFRMDDV
+691 EGFSLNNL
-704 FPLNTTGVLT
+704 FPVNTTGVKTHHDAILIDNYKT
-714 ARDGLV
+714 SLLHKVAEHYQIEPNSKLV
-720 IDIDKSSLHQRIKTF
+720 ERI
-735 CDMHYSDTDIRS
+735 S
-747 MFFGNRQEGKYPAG
+747 
-761 DTRGWSL
+761 
-768 STARKTIANYDHHT
+768 
-782 NIKKIDYR
+782 YR
-790 PFDTRY
+790 PFDDRVV
-796 IYYHS
+796 YYDVS
-801 SMVDWGREKVMRHF
+801 KVERPREKVMRHF
-815 IIGDNVGIVVGRQC
+815 VVDANVGLVVGRQC
-829 VSDWRYAFI
+829 TSDWRYAFVVNCI
-838 TNKICEFN
+838 SDVN

-852 RFGSGYAFPL
+852 RFGAGYAFPL
-862 YTYHD
+862 YTYHN
-867 EHGTL
+867 EYGSM
-872 TRQPNLDMEIVGH
+872 TRQPNLDMEIVGQ
-885 IADRIGLQFEEE
+885 IADKIGLQFEAEQ
-897 NSGNIEA
+897 SGNEGTFTPI
-904 FCPMDL
+904 DL

-915 GVLHSPSYRKKFNE
+915 GVLHTPSYRKQYNE
-929 FLKVDFPRIPYPN
+929 FLKTDFPRIPYPA
-942 DAEEFRRIGKIGGEL
+942 DANEFRRIAKVGGEI
-957 REVHLMEVKPPI
+957 RKVHLLEAPLPMVTE
-969 QTQFNVSGNNVVEA
+969 FNVAGSNIVEA
-983 TKITDGDSAD
+983 VKVTDGNGDGLY
-993 VCKVWINAEQYFD
+993 KVWINAEQYFD

-1024 KWLKERKGMT
+1024 KWLKDRKGMT

-1051 KTNELMNKIDE
+1051 KTNELMSKIDD